1 MKTIYITEA
10 QKKNLTDLLLENE
23 GTNMKRARKYLESK
37 GYSPE
42 QRQQILDSIR
52 TDIPNSRLQQCKFL
66 LGVTRLYMEG
76 QLNNAQNIAAINKT
90 LKYIA
95 SDAHVNEYD
104 FNLNGEN
111 LDTLV
116 QRFDGVAKDD
126 LQASMNASN
135 ARRLTVNNNYTIV
148 PIDSPEEASKYGK
161 YTSWCVTHD
170 KNMYDSYTNNGSGR
184 FYFCLH
190 KGFENEPMVEG
201 DGCPLDNY
209 GLSMIAVSVTME
221 GEVNTITCRW
231 NHDNGGNDSI
241 MTIEQLEDT
250 LGRNFYQ
257 TFKPYTREELHAKG
271 FILFDEV
278 QELLD
283 DGKKPEE
290 IFKYIDAFCEGFALV
305 ELNDK
310 INFINTNSQ
319 LISNTWFDYG
329 GYFRDGFARVQ
340 LNDKCNFINT
350 NGQIISKTWFDY
362 GGYFRD
368 GFACV
373 KLNNQW
379 NFINTNGQIIS
390 KTWFGDCYAFYNGFA
405 VVRLNGKWNFINT
418 DGQIISNTWF
428 DGCGIFK
435 NGFARVELN
444 GKTNYINTNGQIISK
459 TWFDHCGNFNYNGV
473 ARVKLNGQEHYINT
487 NGQIVES
494 KGKKTIYI
502 TEAQKKKIKKAIA
515 AQDQV
520 GGKVNAGVM
529 DAVAHGG
536 GMCES
541 IENGSLETWYRGYN
555 SKYGSNYTHLLWLTD
570 DIDYARVY
578 GNRIE
583 EITLDMSKISPISL
597 YELDDFCDDYYNG
610 PDEEGSENL
619 MSEGYNCYF
628 FYANNDGSYCMCLWD
643 NTPIISRRELSK
655 EEYEKIEGYPGYDMK
670 NYDDIYE
677 GAENDKYEL
686 GSENGDISP
695 YYHVN
700 ESLDELDLY
709 HGTNADFDKFD
720 EKFYLTGIG
729 EMAYGWGVYLSNS
742 INTAKEYG
750 PGGQIM
756 TVEVPDGK
764 YLDSRRI
771 SKSEACKIARAFYK
785 FFLSSEHGQV
795 YKGSEKEFW
804 DYECSCLE
812 NVPDGSYLYG
822 TISTFLGSDKEA
834 SEWLHSIGY
843 VGLRFPGHNSNTGEK
858 FMNYVIF
865 DANDVKIIKKEQ
877 TKLHENNETKEIIT
891 LYHGVNRKGLEFN
904 LEKGGFVPRVCSE
917 GGPKAVWLSEKQ
929 YDYEFTFAFDFPKS
943 LVEQLSNVDYIFT
956 SKIGF
961 NDFNCRLVK
970 TSISSFLG
978 NTVVETNILD
988 DRISKLQ
995 FRYFPDLGITLW
1007 KEFKQY
1013 PNILETYINPFI
1025 EKYQTLSESKKKVVK
1040 NDKGEVVPDACDKC
1054 GGEVVVQIH
1063 GEPVYICK
1071 DCGKYFGTVPFT
1083 LKENIE
1089 SEIVNPEDVDLSSF
1103 NIKKNLNPKF
1113 WKNGVLDS
1121 RIRMK
1126 LLDIADDFIE
1136 FLGVDWAKPEDI
1148 TMTGS
1153 LANFNWDENYSD
1165 IDLHIIMD
1173 YSDVD
1178 ERTDF
1183 VSNYFYSQKKLW
1195 NEEHSDITI
1204 MGFPVEVFVQDVN
1217 ERHDSSG
1224 VYSLEKNKW
1233 LIEPEREKLASSK
1246 VNKAFI
1252 KDKVSEYMNKIDK
1265 LEYLLNKSKDDEY
1278 RLRRVMEKSD
1288 NLFDKIKGERKIGF
1302 ERSGGKEIN
1311 NYNIVFKALRRNG
1324 YIEKLVNIKS
1334 IAYDKLNSLR

>member
-1 MKTIYITEA
+1 M
-10 QKKNLTDLLLENE
+10 
-23 GTNMKRARKYLESK
+23 
-37 GYSPE
+37 
-42 QRQQILDSIR
+42 
-52 TDIPNSRLQQCKFL
+52 
-66 LGVTRLYMEG
+66 
-76 QLNNAQNIAAINKT
+76 
-90 LKYIA
+90 
-95 SDAHVNEYD
+95 
-104 FNLNGEN
+104 
-111 LDTLV
+111 
-116 QRFDGVAKDD
+116 
-126 LQASMNASN
+126 
-135 ARRLTVNNNYTIV
+135 
-148 PIDSPEEASKYGK
+148 
-161 YTSWCVTHD
+161 
-170 KNMYDSYTNNGSGR
+170 
-184 FYFCLH
+184 
-190 KGFENEPMVEG
+190 
-201 DGCPLDNY
+201 
-209 GLSMIAVSVTME
+209 
-221 GEVNTITCRW
+221 
-231 NHDNGGNDSI
+231 
-241 MTIEQLEDT
+241 
-250 LGRNFYQ
+250 
-257 TFKPYTREELHAKG
+257 
-271 FILFDEV
+271 
-278 QELLD
+278 
-283 DGKKPEE
+283 
-290 IFKYIDAFCEGFALV
+290 
-305 ELNDK
+305 
-310 INFINTNSQ
+310 
-319 LISNTWFDYG
+319 
-329 GYFRDGFARVQ
+329 
-340 LNDKCNFINT
+340 
-350 NGQIISKTWFDY
+350 
-362 GGYFRD
+362 
-368 GFACV
+368 
-373 KLNNQW
+373 
-379 NFINTNGQIIS
+379 
-390 KTWFGDCYAFYNGFA
+390 
-405 VVRLNGKWNFINT
+405 
-418 DGQIISNTWF
+418 
-428 DGCGIFK
+428 
-435 NGFARVELN
+435 
-444 GKTNYINTNGQIISK
+444 
-459 TWFDHCGNFNYNGV
+459 
-473 ARVKLNGQEHYINT
+473 
-487 NGQIVES
+487 
-494 KGKKTIYI
+494 KTIYI

-555 SKYGSNYTHLLWLTD
+555 SNYGSNYTHLLWLTD

-610 PDEEGSENL
+610 PDKEGSENL

-677 GAENDKYEL
+677 GVEDDKYEL

-720 EKFYLTGIG
+720 ENFYLTGIG

-771 SKSEACKIARAFYK
+771 SKSEASKIARAFYK

-891 LYHGVNRKGLEFN
+891 LYHGVNREGLEFN

-970 TSISSFLG
+970 TSISSFLD

-995 FRYFPDLGITLW
+995 FRYFPDLAITLW

-1103 NIKKNLNPKF
+1103 SIKKNLNPKF

-1136 FLGVDWAKPEDI
+1136 FLGVDGAKPEDI

-1311 NYNIVFKALRRNG
+1311 NYNIVFKALKRNG

>member
-1 MKTIYITEA
+1 M
-10 QKKNLTDLLLENE
+10 
-23 GTNMKRARKYLESK
+23 
-37 GYSPE
+37 
-42 QRQQILDSIR
+42 
-52 TDIPNSRLQQCKFL
+52 
-66 LGVTRLYMEG
+66 
-76 QLNNAQNIAAINKT
+76 
-90 LKYIA
+90 
-95 SDAHVNEYD
+95 
-104 FNLNGEN
+104 
-111 LDTLV
+111 
-116 QRFDGVAKDD
+116 
-126 LQASMNASN
+126 
-135 ARRLTVNNNYTIV
+135 
-148 PIDSPEEASKYGK
+148 
-161 YTSWCVTHD
+161 
-170 KNMYDSYTNNGSGR
+170 
-184 FYFCLH
+184 
-190 KGFENEPMVEG
+190 
-201 DGCPLDNY
+201 
-209 GLSMIAVSVTME
+209 
-221 GEVNTITCRW
+221 
-231 NHDNGGNDSI
+231 
-241 MTIEQLEDT
+241 
-250 LGRNFYQ
+250 
-257 TFKPYTREELHAKG
+257 
-271 FILFDEV
+271 
-278 QELLD
+278 
-283 DGKKPEE
+283 
-290 IFKYIDAFCEGFALV
+290 
-305 ELNDK
+305 
-310 INFINTNSQ
+310 
-319 LISNTWFDYG
+319 
-329 GYFRDGFARVQ
+329 
-340 LNDKCNFINT
+340 
-350 NGQIISKTWFDY
+350 
-362 GGYFRD
+362 
-368 GFACV
+368 
-373 KLNNQW
+373 
-379 NFINTNGQIIS
+379 
-390 KTWFGDCYAFYNGFA
+390 
-405 VVRLNGKWNFINT
+405 
-418 DGQIISNTWF
+418 
-428 DGCGIFK
+428 
-435 NGFARVELN
+435 
-444 GKTNYINTNGQIISK
+444 
-459 TWFDHCGNFNYNGV
+459 
-473 ARVKLNGQEHYINT
+473 
-487 NGQIVES
+487 
-494 KGKKTIYI
+494 KTIYI

-541 IENGSLETWYRGYN
+541 IENGSLETWYRGYD
-555 SKYGSNYTHLLWLTD
+555 SKYPNLGVPKNHGMWMTD
-570 DIDYARVY
+570 NIEYAKTYAEEFGKYGKIAKITIDW
-578 GNRIE
+578 
-583 EITLDMSKISPISL
+583 SKISWATEGEIYDL
-597 YELDDFCDDYYNG
+597 ELDVYDSDEDTCRIVKQNGYNAWICDYYSDG
-610 PDEEGSENL
+610 ARGLCLIDSSPIVSIEDVDESEYSN
-619 MSEGYNCYF
+619 YV
-628 FYANNDGSYCMCLWD
+628 
-643 NTPIISRRELSK
+643 
-655 EEYEKIEGYPGYDMK
+655 EENVEKDT
-670 NYDDIYE
+670 
-677 GAENDKYEL
+677 YEL
-686 GSENGDISP
+686 GPEKGMSP

-771 SKSEACKIARAFYK
+771 SKSEASKIARAFYK

-877 TKLHENNETKEIIT
+877 AKLHENNETKEIIT
-891 LYHGVNRKGLEFN
+891 LYHGVNREGLEFN

-929 YDYEFTFAFDFPKS
+929 YNYEFTFAFDFPKS

-956 SKIGF
+956 GKIGF

-1013 PNILETYINPFI
+1013 PNILEAYINPFI

-1040 NDKGEVVPDACDKC
+1040 NDKGEVVPDTCNKC
-1054 GGEVVVQIH
+1054 GGKVVVQIH
-1063 GEPVYICK
+1063 GEPVYVCK

-1089 SEIVNPEDVDLSSF
+1089 SEVVNPEDVDLSSF

-1178 ERTDF
+1178 ERKEF

-1246 VNKAFI
+1246 VNKTFI

-1324 YIEKLVNIKS
+1324 YIEKLVNVKS
-1334 IAYDKLNSLR
+1334 MAYDKLNSLQ

>member
-1 MKTIYITEA
+1 M
-10 QKKNLTDLLLENE
+10 
-23 GTNMKRARKYLESK
+23 
-37 GYSPE
+37 
-42 QRQQILDSIR
+42 
-52 TDIPNSRLQQCKFL
+52 
-66 LGVTRLYMEG
+66 
-76 QLNNAQNIAAINKT
+76 
-90 LKYIA
+90 
-95 SDAHVNEYD
+95 
-104 FNLNGEN
+104 
-111 LDTLV
+111 
-116 QRFDGVAKDD
+116 
-126 LQASMNASN
+126 
-135 ARRLTVNNNYTIV
+135 
-148 PIDSPEEASKYGK
+148 
-161 YTSWCVTHD
+161 
-170 KNMYDSYTNNGSGR
+170 
-184 FYFCLH
+184 
-190 KGFENEPMVEG
+190 
-201 DGCPLDNY
+201 
-209 GLSMIAVSVTME
+209 
-221 GEVNTITCRW
+221 
-231 NHDNGGNDSI
+231 
-241 MTIEQLEDT
+241 
-250 LGRNFYQ
+250 
-257 TFKPYTREELHAKG
+257 
-271 FILFDEV
+271 
-278 QELLD
+278 
-283 DGKKPEE
+283 
-290 IFKYIDAFCEGFALV
+290 
-305 ELNDK
+305 
-310 INFINTNSQ
+310 
-319 LISNTWFDYG
+319 
-329 GYFRDGFARVQ
+329 
-340 LNDKCNFINT
+340 
-350 NGQIISKTWFDY
+350 
-362 GGYFRD
+362 
-368 GFACV
+368 
-373 KLNNQW
+373 
-379 NFINTNGQIIS
+379 
-390 KTWFGDCYAFYNGFA
+390 
-405 VVRLNGKWNFINT
+405 
-418 DGQIISNTWF
+418 
-428 DGCGIFK
+428 
-435 NGFARVELN
+435 
-444 GKTNYINTNGQIISK
+444 
-459 TWFDHCGNFNYNGV
+459 
-473 ARVKLNGQEHYINT
+473 
-487 NGQIVES
+487 
-494 KGKKTIYI
+494 KTIYI

-541 IENGSLETWYRGYN
+541 SENGSLDIWYRGYD
-555 SKYGSNYTHLLWLTD
+555 SKYPNLGVPKNHGMWMTD
-570 DIDYARVY
+570 NIEYAKTYAEEFGKYGKIAKITIDW
-578 GNRIE
+578 
-583 EITLDMSKISPISL
+583 SKISWATEGEIYDL
-597 YELDDFCDDYYNG
+597 ELDVYDSDEDTCRIVKQNGYNAWICDYYSDG
-610 PDEEGSENL
+610 ARGLCLIDSSPIVSIEDVDESEYSN
-619 MSEGYNCYF
+619 YV
-628 FYANNDGSYCMCLWD
+628 
-643 NTPIISRRELSK
+643 
-655 EEYEKIEGYPGYDMK
+655 EENVEKDT
-670 NYDDIYE
+670 
-677 GAENDKYEL
+677 YEL
-686 GSENGDISP
+686 GAEKGMSP

-771 SKSEACKIARAFYK
+771 SKSEASKIARAFYK
-785 FFLSSEHGQV
+785 FFLSSEHGQA

-891 LYHGVNRKGLEFN
+891 LYHGVNREGLEFN

-929 YDYEFTFAFDFPKS
+929 YNYEFTFAFDFPKS
-943 LVEQLSNVDYIFT
+943 LVEQLSNADYIFT

-970 TSISSFLG
+970 TSISSFLD

-1040 NDKGEVVPDACDKC
+1040 NDKGKVVPDTCDKC

-1178 ERTDF
+1178 ERKEF

-1302 ERSGGKEIN
+1302 KRSGGKEIN
-1311 NYNIVFKALRRNG
+1311 NYNIVFKALKRNG
-1324 YIEKLVNIKS
+1324 YLEKLYNLKCASYNKYKS
-1334 IAYDKLNSLR
+1334 TT

>member
-1 MKTIYITEA
+1 M
-10 QKKNLTDLLLENE
+10 
-23 GTNMKRARKYLESK
+23 
-37 GYSPE
+37 
-42 QRQQILDSIR
+42 
-52 TDIPNSRLQQCKFL
+52 
-66 LGVTRLYMEG
+66 
-76 QLNNAQNIAAINKT
+76 
-90 LKYIA
+90 
-95 SDAHVNEYD
+95 
-104 FNLNGEN
+104 
-111 LDTLV
+111 
-116 QRFDGVAKDD
+116 
-126 LQASMNASN
+126 
-135 ARRLTVNNNYTIV
+135 
-148 PIDSPEEASKYGK
+148 
-161 YTSWCVTHD
+161 
-170 KNMYDSYTNNGSGR
+170 
-184 FYFCLH
+184 
-190 KGFENEPMVEG
+190 
-201 DGCPLDNY
+201 
-209 GLSMIAVSVTME
+209 
-221 GEVNTITCRW
+221 
-231 NHDNGGNDSI
+231 
-241 MTIEQLEDT
+241 
-250 LGRNFYQ
+250 
-257 TFKPYTREELHAKG
+257 
-271 FILFDEV
+271 
-278 QELLD
+278 
-283 DGKKPEE
+283 
-290 IFKYIDAFCEGFALV
+290 
-305 ELNDK
+305 
-310 INFINTNSQ
+310 
-319 LISNTWFDYG
+319 
-329 GYFRDGFARVQ
+329 
-340 LNDKCNFINT
+340 
-350 NGQIISKTWFDY
+350 
-362 GGYFRD
+362 
-368 GFACV
+368 
-373 KLNNQW
+373 
-379 NFINTNGQIIS
+379 
-390 KTWFGDCYAFYNGFA
+390 
-405 VVRLNGKWNFINT
+405 
-418 DGQIISNTWF
+418 
-428 DGCGIFK
+428 
-435 NGFARVELN
+435 
-444 GKTNYINTNGQIISK
+444 
-459 TWFDHCGNFNYNGV
+459 
-473 ARVKLNGQEHYINT
+473 
-487 NGQIVES
+487 
-494 KGKKTIYI
+494 KTIYI

-541 IENGSLETWYRGYN
+541 IENGSLETWYRGYD
-555 SKYGSNYTHLLWLTD
+555 SKYPNLGVPKNHGMWMTD
-570 DIDYARVY
+570 NIEYAKTYAEEFGKYGKIAKITIDW
-578 GNRIE
+578 
-583 EITLDMSKISPISL
+583 SKISWATEGEIYDL
-597 YELDDFCDDYYNG
+597 ELDVYDSDEDTCRIVKQNGYNAWICDYYSDG
-610 PDEEGSENL
+610 ARGLCLIDSSPIVSIEDVDESEYSN
-619 MSEGYNCYF
+619 YV
-628 FYANNDGSYCMCLWD
+628 
-643 NTPIISRRELSK
+643 
-655 EEYEKIEGYPGYDMK
+655 EENVEKDT
-670 NYDDIYE
+670 
-677 GAENDKYEL
+677 YEL
-686 GSENGDISP
+686 GPEKGMSP

-771 SKSEACKIARAFYK
+771 SKSEASKIARAFYK

-877 TKLHENNETKEIIT
+877 AKLHENNETKEIIT
-891 LYHGVNRKGLEFN
+891 LYHGVNREGLEFN

-929 YDYEFTFAFDFPKS
+929 YNYEFTFAFDFPKS

-956 SKIGF
+956 GKIGF

-970 TSISSFLG
+970 TSISSFLD
-978 NTVVETNILD
+978 NTVVETDILD
-988 DRISKLQ
+988 NKLSKLQ

-1040 NDKGEVVPDACDKC
+1040 NDKGEVVPDTCNKC
-1054 GGEVVVQIH
+1054 GGKVVVQIH
-1063 GEPVYICK
+1063 GEPVYVCK

-1178 ERTDF
+1178 ERTEF

-1311 NYNIVFKALRRNG
+1311 NYNIVFKALKRNG
-1324 YIEKLVNIKS
+1324 YLEKLVNVKS
-1334 IAYDKLNSLR
+1334 MAYDKLNSLH

>member
-1 MKTIYITEA
+1 MKTIYITE
-10 QKKNLTDLLLENE
+10 T
-23 GTNMKRARKYLESK
+23 
-37 GYSPE
+37 
-42 QRQQILDSIR
+42 
-52 TDIPNSRLQQCKFL
+52 
-66 LGVTRLYMEG
+66 
-76 QLNNAQNIAAINKT
+76 
-90 LKYIA
+90 
-95 SDAHVNEYD
+95 
-104 FNLNGEN
+104 
-111 LDTLV
+111 
-116 QRFDGVAKDD
+116 
-126 LQASMNASN
+126 
-135 ARRLTVNNNYTIV
+135 
-148 PIDSPEEASKYGK
+148 
-161 YTSWCVTHD
+161 
-170 KNMYDSYTNNGSGR
+170 
-184 FYFCLH
+184 
-190 KGFENEPMVEG
+190 
-201 DGCPLDNY
+201 
-209 GLSMIAVSVTME
+209 
-221 GEVNTITCRW
+221 
-231 NHDNGGNDSI
+231 
-241 MTIEQLEDT
+241 
-250 LGRNFYQ
+250 
-257 TFKPYTREELHAKG
+257 
-271 FILFDEV
+271 
-278 QELLD
+278 QE
-283 DGKKPEE
+283 
-290 IFKYIDAFCEGFALV
+290 
-305 ELNDK
+305 
-310 INFINTNSQ
+310 
-319 LISNTWFDYG
+319 
-329 GYFRDGFARVQ
+329 
-340 LNDKCNFINT
+340 
-350 NGQIISKTWFDY
+350 
-362 GGYFRD
+362 
-368 GFACV
+368 
-373 KLNNQW
+373 
-379 NFINTNGQIIS
+379 
-390 KTWFGDCYAFYNGFA
+390 
-405 VVRLNGKWNFINT
+405 
-418 DGQIISNTWF
+418 
-428 DGCGIFK
+428 
-435 NGFARVELN
+435 
-444 GKTNYINTNGQIISK
+444 
-459 TWFDHCGNFNYNGV
+459 
-473 ARVKLNGQEHYINT
+473 
-487 NGQIVES
+487 
-494 KGKKTIYI
+494 
-502 TEAQKKKIKKAIA
+502 KKIKKAIA

-529 DAVAHGG
+529 DAVTHGG

-541 IENGSLETWYRGYN
+541 IENSSLGTWYRGYN

-610 PDEEGSENL
+610 PDEEGSEIL

-677 GAENDKYEL
+677 GVEDDKYEL

-700 ESLDELDLY
+700 ES
-709 HGTNADFDKFD
+709 
-720 EKFYLTGIG
+720 
-729 EMAYGWGVYLSNS
+729 
-742 INTAKEYG
+742 
-750 PGGQIM
+750 
-756 TVEVPDGK
+756 
-764 YLDSRRI
+764 
-771 SKSEACKIARAFYK
+771 
-785 FFLSSEHGQV
+785 
-795 YKGSEKEFW
+795 
-804 DYECSCLE
+804 
-812 NVPDGSYLYG
+812 
-822 TISTFLGSDKEA
+822 
-834 SEWLHSIGY
+834 
-843 VGLRFPGHNSNTGEK
+843 
-858 FMNYVIF
+858 
-865 DANDVKIIKKEQ
+865 
-877 TKLHENNETKEIIT
+877 NEEIIT
-891 LYHGVNRKGLEFN
+891 LYHGVNREGLEFN

-929 YDYEFTFAFDFPKS
+929 YNYEFTFAFDFPKS

-970 TSISSFLG
+970 TSISSFLD
-978 NTVVETNILD
+978 NTVVETDILD
-988 DRISKLQ
+988 NKLSKLQ

-1040 NDKGEVVPDACDKC
+1040 NDKGEVVPDTCNKC
-1054 GGEVVVQIH
+1054 GGKVVVQIH
-1063 GEPVYICK
+1063 GEPVYVCK

-1103 NIKKNLNPKF
+1103 SIKKNLNPKF

-1178 ERTDF
+1178 ERTEF

-1311 NYNIVFKALRRNG
+1311 NYNIVFKALKRNG
-1324 YIEKLVNIKS
+1324 YLEKLYNLKCASYNKYKS
-1334 IAYDKLNSLR
+1334 TT

>member
-1 MKTIYITEA
+1 MKSRHNVCFFLFNLTIYYYIEFVMKTIYITE
-10 QKKNLTDLLLENE
+10 T
-23 GTNMKRARKYLESK
+23 
-37 GYSPE
+37 
-42 QRQQILDSIR
+42 
-52 TDIPNSRLQQCKFL
+52 
-66 LGVTRLYMEG
+66 
-76 QLNNAQNIAAINKT
+76 
-90 LKYIA
+90 
-95 SDAHVNEYD
+95 
-104 FNLNGEN
+104 
-111 LDTLV
+111 
-116 QRFDGVAKDD
+116 
-126 LQASMNASN
+126 
-135 ARRLTVNNNYTIV
+135 
-148 PIDSPEEASKYGK
+148 
-161 YTSWCVTHD
+161 
-170 KNMYDSYTNNGSGR
+170 
-184 FYFCLH
+184 
-190 KGFENEPMVEG
+190 
-201 DGCPLDNY
+201 
-209 GLSMIAVSVTME
+209 
-221 GEVNTITCRW
+221 
-231 NHDNGGNDSI
+231 
-241 MTIEQLEDT
+241 
-250 LGRNFYQ
+250 
-257 TFKPYTREELHAKG
+257 
-271 FILFDEV
+271 
-278 QELLD
+278 QE
-283 DGKKPEE
+283 
-290 IFKYIDAFCEGFALV
+290 
-305 ELNDK
+305 
-310 INFINTNSQ
+310 
-319 LISNTWFDYG
+319 
-329 GYFRDGFARVQ
+329 
-340 LNDKCNFINT
+340 
-350 NGQIISKTWFDY
+350 
-362 GGYFRD
+362 
-368 GFACV
+368 
-373 KLNNQW
+373 
-379 NFINTNGQIIS
+379 
-390 KTWFGDCYAFYNGFA
+390 
-405 VVRLNGKWNFINT
+405 
-418 DGQIISNTWF
+418 
-428 DGCGIFK
+428 
-435 NGFARVELN
+435 
-444 GKTNYINTNGQIISK
+444 
-459 TWFDHCGNFNYNGV
+459 
-473 ARVKLNGQEHYINT
+473 
-487 NGQIVES
+487 
-494 KGKKTIYI
+494 
-502 TEAQKKKIKKAIA
+502 KKIKKAIA

-529 DAVAHGG
+529 DAVTHGG

-541 IENGSLETWYRGYN
+541 IENNSLETWYRGYN

-610 PDEEGSENL
+610 PDEEGSEIL

-655 EEYEKIEGYPGYDMK
+655 EEYEKIEGYPGYDIK

-677 GAENDKYEL
+677 GVEDDKYEL

-700 ESLDELDLY
+700 ES
-709 HGTNADFDKFD
+709 
-720 EKFYLTGIG
+720 
-729 EMAYGWGVYLSNS
+729 
-742 INTAKEYG
+742 
-750 PGGQIM
+750 
-756 TVEVPDGK
+756 
-764 YLDSRRI
+764 
-771 SKSEACKIARAFYK
+771 
-785 FFLSSEHGQV
+785 
-795 YKGSEKEFW
+795 
-804 DYECSCLE
+804 
-812 NVPDGSYLYG
+812 
-822 TISTFLGSDKEA
+822 
-834 SEWLHSIGY
+834 
-843 VGLRFPGHNSNTGEK
+843 
-858 FMNYVIF
+858 
-865 DANDVKIIKKEQ
+865 
-877 TKLHENNETKEIIT
+877 NEEIIT
-891 LYHGVNRKGLEFN
+891 LYHGVNREGLEFN

-929 YDYEFTFAFDFPKS
+929 YNYEFTFAFDFPKS

-970 TSISSFLG
+970 TSISSFLD
-978 NTVVETNILD
+978 NTVVETDILD
-988 DRISKLQ
+988 NKLSKLQ

-1040 NDKGEVVPDACDKC
+1040 NDKGEVVPDTCNKC
-1054 GGEVVVQIH
+1054 GGKVVVQIH
-1063 GEPVYICK
+1063 GEPVYVCK

-1083 LKENIE
+1083 LDESKLKEVPEKCELDESALNIEYHYTTIGNLQKMLSSEEFKLRDSQNDSFDGRKKTFFMSLTRVRSCKEGFGLYMNRTQRPLVRIELNGSALNNIRGVNIKSFDYFYHNNKVPARKYGDQRAEAEDSLTTDYEIIPNIFDLINRIDILFGPFYNYQQYKDTYQFLKWITHDNSSYMWLSKIHCYVNENSFNNKKEDEYNIKDLLRDGFFDYVIKKIGFSGMIWRLDDYYSTDNLLIFEEQNLDDVGDCGFDENLFKINLSKLNIKEKTINFSNEKRLISYLSRNGYDGYIDNRYDGYAGLTLIKNEDYFKNGIIQKFNLSNSLYENVE

-1103 NIKKNLNPKF
+1103 SIKKNLNPKF

-1178 ERTDF
+1178 ERTEF

-1278 RLRRVMEKSD
+1278 RLRRVMEKS
-1288 NLFDKIKGERKIGF
+1288 NKLFDKIKGERKIGF

-1311 NYNIVFKALRRNG
+1311 NYNIVFKALKRNG
-1324 YIEKLVNIKS
+1324 YIEKLVNVKS

>member
-1 MKTIYITEA
+1 MKIIYITE
-10 QKKNLTDLLLENE
+10 E
-23 GTNMKRARKYLESK
+23 
-37 GYSPE
+37 
-42 QRQQILDSIR
+42 
-52 TDIPNSRLQQCKFL
+52 
-66 LGVTRLYMEG
+66 
-76 QLNNAQNIAAINKT
+76 
-90 LKYIA
+90 
-95 SDAHVNEYD
+95 
-104 FNLNGEN
+104 
-111 LDTLV
+111 
-116 QRFDGVAKDD
+116 
-126 LQASMNASN
+126 
-135 ARRLTVNNNYTIV
+135 
-148 PIDSPEEASKYGK
+148 
-161 YTSWCVTHD
+161 
-170 KNMYDSYTNNGSGR
+170 
-184 FYFCLH
+184 
-190 KGFENEPMVEG
+190 
-201 DGCPLDNY
+201 
-209 GLSMIAVSVTME
+209 
-221 GEVNTITCRW
+221 
-231 NHDNGGNDSI
+231 
-241 MTIEQLEDT
+241 
-250 LGRNFYQ
+250 
-257 TFKPYTREELHAKG
+257 
-271 FILFDEV
+271 
-278 QELLD
+278 
-283 DGKKPEE
+283 
-290 IFKYIDAFCEGFALV
+290 
-305 ELNDK
+305 
-310 INFINTNSQ
+310 
-319 LISNTWFDYG
+319 
-329 GYFRDGFARVQ
+329 
-340 LNDKCNFINT
+340 
-350 NGQIISKTWFDY
+350 
-362 GGYFRD
+362 
-368 GFACV
+368 
-373 KLNNQW
+373 
-379 NFINTNGQIIS
+379 
-390 KTWFGDCYAFYNGFA
+390 
-405 VVRLNGKWNFINT
+405 
-418 DGQIISNTWF
+418 
-428 DGCGIFK
+428 
-435 NGFARVELN
+435 
-444 GKTNYINTNGQIISK
+444 
-459 TWFDHCGNFNYNGV
+459 
-473 ARVKLNGQEHYINT
+473 
-487 NGQIVES
+487 
-494 KGKKTIYI
+494 
-502 TEAQKKKIKKAIA
+502 QKKKLKKAIA

-529 DAVAHGG
+529 DAVAYGE

-541 IENGSLETWYRGYN
+541 SENGSLSTWYRGYD
-555 SKYGSNYTHLLWLTD
+555 SKYPNLAVPKNHGMWMADNIEYAKTYAEKFGKYGKIAKIT
-570 DIDYARVY
+570 IDW
-578 GNRIE
+578 
-583 EITLDMSKISPISL
+583 SKISWVTEGEIYDL
-597 YELDDFCDDYYNG
+597 ELDAYYSDENTCRIVKQNGYNAWICDYYDDDARG
-610 PDEEGSENL
+610 LCLIDSSPIVSIEDVDESEYSN
-619 MSEGYNCYF
+619 YV
-628 FYANNDGSYCMCLWD
+628 
-643 NTPIISRRELSK
+643 
-655 EEYEKIEGYPGYDMK
+655 EENVESDTYKL
-670 NYDDIYE
+670 
-677 GAENDKYEL
+677 GAEK
-686 GSENGDISP
+686 GMSP

-771 SKSEACKIARAFYK
+771 SKSEASKIAHAFYK

-843 VGLRFPGHNSNTGEK
+843 VGLKFPGHNSNTGEK

-929 YDYEFTFAFDFPKS
+929 YNYEFTFAFDFPKS
-943 LVEQLSNVDYIFT
+943 LVEQLSNADYIFT

-1040 NDKGEVVPDACDKC
+1040 NDKGKVVPDTCDKC

-1063 GEPVYICK
+1063 GEPVYVCK

-1178 ERTDF
+1178 ERKEF

-1302 ERSGGKEIN
+1302 EQSGGKEIN
-1311 NYNIVFKALRRNG
+1311 NYNIVFKALKRNG
-1324 YIEKLVNIKS
+1324 YIEKLVNVKS
-1334 IAYDKLNSLR
+1334 MAYDKLNSL

>member
-1 MKTIYITEA
+1 M
-10 QKKNLTDLLLENE
+10 
-23 GTNMKRARKYLESK
+23 
-37 GYSPE
+37 
-42 QRQQILDSIR
+42 
-52 TDIPNSRLQQCKFL
+52 
-66 LGVTRLYMEG
+66 
-76 QLNNAQNIAAINKT
+76 
-90 LKYIA
+90 
-95 SDAHVNEYD
+95 
-104 FNLNGEN
+104 
-111 LDTLV
+111 
-116 QRFDGVAKDD
+116 
-126 LQASMNASN
+126 
-135 ARRLTVNNNYTIV
+135 
-148 PIDSPEEASKYGK
+148 
-161 YTSWCVTHD
+161 
-170 KNMYDSYTNNGSGR
+170 
-184 FYFCLH
+184 
-190 KGFENEPMVEG
+190 
-201 DGCPLDNY
+201 
-209 GLSMIAVSVTME
+209 
-221 GEVNTITCRW
+221 
-231 NHDNGGNDSI
+231 
-241 MTIEQLEDT
+241 
-250 LGRNFYQ
+250 
-257 TFKPYTREELHAKG
+257 
-271 FILFDEV
+271 
-278 QELLD
+278 
-283 DGKKPEE
+283 
-290 IFKYIDAFCEGFALV
+290 
-305 ELNDK
+305 
-310 INFINTNSQ
+310 
-319 LISNTWFDYG
+319 
-329 GYFRDGFARVQ
+329 
-340 LNDKCNFINT
+340 
-350 NGQIISKTWFDY
+350 
-362 GGYFRD
+362 
-368 GFACV
+368 
-373 KLNNQW
+373 
-379 NFINTNGQIIS
+379 
-390 KTWFGDCYAFYNGFA
+390 
-405 VVRLNGKWNFINT
+405 
-418 DGQIISNTWF
+418 
-428 DGCGIFK
+428 
-435 NGFARVELN
+435 
-444 GKTNYINTNGQIISK
+444 
-459 TWFDHCGNFNYNGV
+459 
-473 ARVKLNGQEHYINT
+473 
-487 NGQIVES
+487 
-494 KGKKTIYI
+494 KTIYI

-541 IENGSLETWYRGYN
+541 IENGSLETWYRGYD
-555 SKYGSNYTHLLWLTD
+555 SKYPNLGVPKNHGMWMTD
-570 DIDYARVY
+570 NIEYAKTYAEEFGKYGKIAKITIDW
-578 GNRIE
+578 
-583 EITLDMSKISPISL
+583 SKISWATEGEIYDL
-597 YELDDFCDDYYNG
+597 ELDVYDSDEDTCRIVKQNGYNAWICDYYSDG
-610 PDEEGSENL
+610 ARGLCLIDSSPIVSIEDVDESEYSN
-619 MSEGYNCYF
+619 YV
-628 FYANNDGSYCMCLWD
+628 
-643 NTPIISRRELSK
+643 
-655 EEYEKIEGYPGYDMK
+655 EENVEKDT
-670 NYDDIYE
+670 
-677 GAENDKYEL
+677 YEL
-686 GSENGDISP
+686 GPEKGMSP

-771 SKSEACKIARAFYK
+771 SKSEASKIARAFYK

-865 DANDVKIIKKEQ
+865 DTNDVKIIKKEQ
-877 TKLHENNETKEIIT
+877 TKLHENNETEEIIT
-891 LYHGVNRKGLEFN
+891 LYHGVNREGLEFN

-929 YDYEFTFAFDFPKS
+929 YNYEFTFAFDFPKS

-970 TSISSFLG
+970 TSISSFLD
-978 NTVVETNILD
+978 NTVVETDILD
-988 DRISKLQ
+988 NKLSKLQ

-1040 NDKGEVVPDACDKC
+1040 NDKGEVVPDTCNKC
-1054 GGEVVVQIH
+1054 GGKVVVQIH
-1063 GEPVYICK
+1063 GEPVYVCK

-1089 SEIVNPEDVDLSSF
+1089 SEVVNPEDVDLSSF

-1204 MGFPVEVFVQDVN
+1204 MGYPVEVFVQDVN

-1324 YIEKLVNIKS
+1324 YIEKLVNVKS
-1334 IAYDKLNSLR
+1334 IAYDKLNSLQ

>member
-1 MKTIYITEA
+1 M
-10 QKKNLTDLLLENE
+10 
-23 GTNMKRARKYLESK
+23 
-37 GYSPE
+37 
-42 QRQQILDSIR
+42 
-52 TDIPNSRLQQCKFL
+52 
-66 LGVTRLYMEG
+66 
-76 QLNNAQNIAAINKT
+76 
-90 LKYIA
+90 
-95 SDAHVNEYD
+95 
-104 FNLNGEN
+104 
-111 LDTLV
+111 
-116 QRFDGVAKDD
+116 
-126 LQASMNASN
+126 
-135 ARRLTVNNNYTIV
+135 
-148 PIDSPEEASKYGK
+148 
-161 YTSWCVTHD
+161 
-170 KNMYDSYTNNGSGR
+170 
-184 FYFCLH
+184 
-190 KGFENEPMVEG
+190 
-201 DGCPLDNY
+201 
-209 GLSMIAVSVTME
+209 
-221 GEVNTITCRW
+221 
-231 NHDNGGNDSI
+231 
-241 MTIEQLEDT
+241 
-250 LGRNFYQ
+250 
-257 TFKPYTREELHAKG
+257 
-271 FILFDEV
+271 
-278 QELLD
+278 
-283 DGKKPEE
+283 
-290 IFKYIDAFCEGFALV
+290 
-305 ELNDK
+305 
-310 INFINTNSQ
+310 
-319 LISNTWFDYG
+319 
-329 GYFRDGFARVQ
+329 
-340 LNDKCNFINT
+340 
-350 NGQIISKTWFDY
+350 
-362 GGYFRD
+362 
-368 GFACV
+368 
-373 KLNNQW
+373 
-379 NFINTNGQIIS
+379 
-390 KTWFGDCYAFYNGFA
+390 
-405 VVRLNGKWNFINT
+405 
-418 DGQIISNTWF
+418 
-428 DGCGIFK
+428 
-435 NGFARVELN
+435 
-444 GKTNYINTNGQIISK
+444 
-459 TWFDHCGNFNYNGV
+459 
-473 ARVKLNGQEHYINT
+473 
-487 NGQIVES
+487 
-494 KGKKTIYI
+494 KTIYI

-541 IENGSLETWYRGYN
+541 SENGSLDIWYRGYD
-555 SKYGSNYTHLLWLTD
+555 SKYPNLGVPKNHGMWMTD
-570 DIDYARVY
+570 NIEYAKTYAEEFGKYGKIAKITIDW
-578 GNRIE
+578 
-583 EITLDMSKISPISL
+583 SKISWATEGEIYDL
-597 YELDDFCDDYYNG
+597 ELDVYDSDEDTCRIVKQNGYNAWICDYYSDG
-610 PDEEGSENL
+610 ARGLCLIDSSPIVSIEDVDESEYSN
-619 MSEGYNCYF
+619 YV
-628 FYANNDGSYCMCLWD
+628 
-643 NTPIISRRELSK
+643 
-655 EEYEKIEGYPGYDMK
+655 EENVEKDT
-670 NYDDIYE
+670 
-677 GAENDKYEL
+677 YEL
-686 GSENGDISP
+686 GPEKGMSP

-720 EKFYLTGIG
+720 ENFYLTGIG

-771 SKSEACKIARAFYK
+771 SKSEASKIAHAFYK

-843 VGLRFPGHNSNTGEK
+843 VGLKFPGHNSNTGEK

-891 LYHGVNRKGLEFN
+891 LYHGVNREGLEFN

-1040 NDKGEVVPDACDKC
+1040 NDKGEVVPDTCDKC

-1204 MGFPVEVFVQDVN
+1204 MGYPVEVFVQDVN

-1311 NYNIVFKALRRNG
+1311 NYNIVFKALKRNG
-1324 YIEKLVNIKS
+1324 YLEKLVNIKS

>member
-1 MKTIYITEA
+1 M
-10 QKKNLTDLLLENE
+10 
-23 GTNMKRARKYLESK
+23 
-37 GYSPE
+37 
-42 QRQQILDSIR
+42 
-52 TDIPNSRLQQCKFL
+52 
-66 LGVTRLYMEG
+66 
-76 QLNNAQNIAAINKT
+76 
-90 LKYIA
+90 
-95 SDAHVNEYD
+95 
-104 FNLNGEN
+104 
-111 LDTLV
+111 
-116 QRFDGVAKDD
+116 
-126 LQASMNASN
+126 
-135 ARRLTVNNNYTIV
+135 
-148 PIDSPEEASKYGK
+148 
-161 YTSWCVTHD
+161 
-170 KNMYDSYTNNGSGR
+170 
-184 FYFCLH
+184 
-190 KGFENEPMVEG
+190 
-201 DGCPLDNY
+201 
-209 GLSMIAVSVTME
+209 
-221 GEVNTITCRW
+221 
-231 NHDNGGNDSI
+231 
-241 MTIEQLEDT
+241 
-250 LGRNFYQ
+250 
-257 TFKPYTREELHAKG
+257 
-271 FILFDEV
+271 
-278 QELLD
+278 
-283 DGKKPEE
+283 
-290 IFKYIDAFCEGFALV
+290 
-305 ELNDK
+305 
-310 INFINTNSQ
+310 
-319 LISNTWFDYG
+319 
-329 GYFRDGFARVQ
+329 
-340 LNDKCNFINT
+340 
-350 NGQIISKTWFDY
+350 
-362 GGYFRD
+362 
-368 GFACV
+368 
-373 KLNNQW
+373 
-379 NFINTNGQIIS
+379 
-390 KTWFGDCYAFYNGFA
+390 
-405 VVRLNGKWNFINT
+405 
-418 DGQIISNTWF
+418 
-428 DGCGIFK
+428 
-435 NGFARVELN
+435 
-444 GKTNYINTNGQIISK
+444 
-459 TWFDHCGNFNYNGV
+459 
-473 ARVKLNGQEHYINT
+473 
-487 NGQIVES
+487 
-494 KGKKTIYI
+494 KTIYI

-541 IENGSLETWYRGYN
+541 IENGSLETWYRGYD
-555 SKYGSNYTHLLWLTD
+555 SKYPNLGVPKNHGMWMTD
-570 DIDYARVY
+570 NIEYAKTYAEEFGKYGKIAKITIDW
-578 GNRIE
+578 
-583 EITLDMSKISPISL
+583 SKISWATEGEIYDL
-597 YELDDFCDDYYNG
+597 ELDVYDSDEDTCRIVKQNGYNAWICDYYSDG
-610 PDEEGSENL
+610 ARGLCLIDSSPIVSIEDVDESEYSN
-619 MSEGYNCYF
+619 YV
-628 FYANNDGSYCMCLWD
+628 
-643 NTPIISRRELSK
+643 
-655 EEYEKIEGYPGYDMK
+655 EENVEKDT
-670 NYDDIYE
+670 
-677 GAENDKYEL
+677 YEL
-686 GSENGDISP
+686 GAEKGMSP

-771 SKSEACKIARAFYK
+771 SKSEASKIAHAFYK

-877 TKLHENNETKEIIT
+877 AKLHENNETKEIIT

-917 GGPKAVWLSEKQ
+917 GGPRAVWLSEKQ

-1040 NDKGEVVPDACDKC
+1040 NDKGEVVPDTCDKC

-1103 NIKKNLNPKF
+1103 SIKKNLNPKF

-1204 MGFPVEVFVQDVN
+1204 MGYPVEVFVQDVN

-1324 YIEKLVNIKS
+1324 YIEKLVNVKS

>member
-1 MKTIYITEA
+1 M
-10 QKKNLTDLLLENE
+10 
-23 GTNMKRARKYLESK
+23 
-37 GYSPE
+37 
-42 QRQQILDSIR
+42 
-52 TDIPNSRLQQCKFL
+52 
-66 LGVTRLYMEG
+66 
-76 QLNNAQNIAAINKT
+76 
-90 LKYIA
+90 
-95 SDAHVNEYD
+95 
-104 FNLNGEN
+104 
-111 LDTLV
+111 
-116 QRFDGVAKDD
+116 
-126 LQASMNASN
+126 
-135 ARRLTVNNNYTIV
+135 
-148 PIDSPEEASKYGK
+148 
-161 YTSWCVTHD
+161 
-170 KNMYDSYTNNGSGR
+170 
-184 FYFCLH
+184 
-190 KGFENEPMVEG
+190 
-201 DGCPLDNY
+201 
-209 GLSMIAVSVTME
+209 
-221 GEVNTITCRW
+221 
-231 NHDNGGNDSI
+231 
-241 MTIEQLEDT
+241 
-250 LGRNFYQ
+250 
-257 TFKPYTREELHAKG
+257 
-271 FILFDEV
+271 
-278 QELLD
+278 
-283 DGKKPEE
+283 
-290 IFKYIDAFCEGFALV
+290 
-305 ELNDK
+305 
-310 INFINTNSQ
+310 
-319 LISNTWFDYG
+319 
-329 GYFRDGFARVQ
+329 
-340 LNDKCNFINT
+340 
-350 NGQIISKTWFDY
+350 
-362 GGYFRD
+362 
-368 GFACV
+368 
-373 KLNNQW
+373 
-379 NFINTNGQIIS
+379 
-390 KTWFGDCYAFYNGFA
+390 
-405 VVRLNGKWNFINT
+405 
-418 DGQIISNTWF
+418 
-428 DGCGIFK
+428 
-435 NGFARVELN
+435 
-444 GKTNYINTNGQIISK
+444 
-459 TWFDHCGNFNYNGV
+459 
-473 ARVKLNGQEHYINT
+473 
-487 NGQIVES
+487 
-494 KGKKTIYI
+494 KTIYI

-541 IENGSLETWYRGYN
+541 IENGSLETWYRGYD
-555 SKYGSNYTHLLWLTD
+555 SKYPNLGVPKNHGMWMTD
-570 DIDYARVY
+570 NIEYAKTYAEEFGKYGKIAKITIDW
-578 GNRIE
+578 
-583 EITLDMSKISPISL
+583 SKISWATEGEIYDL
-597 YELDDFCDDYYNG
+597 ELDVYDSDEDTCRIVKQNGYNAWICDYYSDG
-610 PDEEGSENL
+610 ARGLCLIDSSPIVSIEDVDESEYSN
-619 MSEGYNCYF
+619 YV
-628 FYANNDGSYCMCLWD
+628 
-643 NTPIISRRELSK
+643 
-655 EEYEKIEGYPGYDMK
+655 EENVEKDT
-670 NYDDIYE
+670 
-677 GAENDKYEL
+677 YEL
-686 GSENGDISP
+686 GPEKGMSP

-771 SKSEACKIARAFYK
+771 SKSEASKIARAFYK

-877 TKLHENNETKEIIT
+877 AKLHENNETKEIIT
-891 LYHGVNRKGLEFN
+891 LYHGVNREGLEFN

-929 YDYEFTFAFDFPKS
+929 YNYEFTFAFDFPKS

-956 SKIGF
+956 GKIGF

-1040 NDKGEVVPDACDKC
+1040 NDKGEVVPDTCDKC

-1178 ERTDF
+1178 ERKEF

-1246 VNKAFI
+1246 VNKTFI

-1324 YIEKLVNIKS
+1324 YIEKLVNVKS
-1334 IAYDKLNSLR
+1334 MAYDKLNSLQ

>member
-1 MKTIYITEA
+1 MSAFFLFNLTIYYYIDFMKTIYITEA
-10 QKKNLTDLLLENE
+10 QRKKINGLLLENE

-37 GYSPE
+37 GYNPE
-42 QRQQILDSIR
+42 KRQQILDSIR

-76 QLNNAQNIAAINKT
+76 QLSNGNAIANLNKT

-116 QRFDGVAKDD
+116 QRFAGVAKDD

-135 ARRLTVNNNYTIV
+135 ARQLTVNNNYMIV
-148 PIDSPEEASKYGK
+148 PIDSPEEASKYGE

-170 KNMYDSYTNNGSGR
+170 ENMYNSYTHNGSGR

-190 KGFENEPMVEG
+190 KGFENEPKVKGE
-201 DGCPLDNY
+201 GCPLDNY

-231 NHDNGGNDSI
+231 NHNNGGNDSI
-241 MTIEQLEDT
+241 MTIEQLEDII
-250 LGRNFYQ
+250 GRNFYQ

-271 FILFDEV
+271 VVLFDEV

-283 DGKKPEE
+283 NGKKPEE
-290 IFKYIDAFCEGFALV
+290 IFDSV
-305 ELNDK
+305 V
-310 INFINTNSQ
+310 NF
-319 LISNTWFDYG
+319 SN
-329 GYFRDGFARVQ
+329 GFARVF
-340 LNDKCNFINT
+340 LNDKYNYIND
-350 NGQIISKTWFDY
+350 NRQLISKTWFDY
-362 GGYFRD
+362 
-368 GFACV
+368 
-373 KLNNQW
+373 
-379 NFINTNGQIIS
+379 
-390 KTWFGDCYAFYNGFA
+390 CYIFSNGF
-405 VVRLNGKWNFINT
+405 
-418 DGQIISNTWF
+418 S
-428 DGCGIFK
+428 
-435 NGFARVELN
+435 RVELN
-444 GKTNYINTNGQIISK
+444 KKYNYINTNGQIISN
-459 TWFDHCGNFNYNGV
+459 TWFDRCFDFIDGFARVELNDKYNYINTNEKIISNIWFDSCTEFYDGFARVELNDKWNFINTNGQLFSDTWFDYCYNFSEGFAIV
-473 ARVKLNGQEHYINT
+473 KLSNKYNFINTNGEIISNTWFNECYDFDNGFAIVGLNDKWNFINTNGQLISDTWFDECYNFINGEAWVKLNGKKHYINT

-502 TEAQKKKIKKAIA
+502 TETQEKKIKKAIA

-529 DAVAHGG
+529 DAVVGIG
-536 GMCES
+536 ENVES
-541 IENGSLETWYRGYN
+541 DTYKL
-555 SKYGSNYTHLLWLTD
+555 
-570 DIDYARVY
+570 
-578 GNRIE
+578 
-583 EITLDMSKISPISL
+583 
-597 YELDDFCDDYYNG
+597 
-610 PDEEGSENL
+610 
-619 MSEGYNCYF
+619 
-628 FYANNDGSYCMCLWD
+628 
-643 NTPIISRRELSK
+643 
-655 EEYEKIEGYPGYDMK
+655 
-670 NYDDIYE
+670 
-677 GAENDKYEL
+677 GAEK
-686 GSENGDISP
+686 GMSP

-720 EKFYLTGIG
+720 ENFYFTGIG

-750 PGGQIM
+750 TGGQIM

-771 SKSEACKIARAFYK
+771 SKSEASKIARAFYK

-843 VGLRFPGHNSNTGEK
+843 VGLRFPGHNSNTDEK

-877 TKLHENNETKEIIT
+877 AKLHENNETKEIIT

-929 YDYEFTFAFDFPKS
+929 YNYEFTFAFDFPKS

-956 SKIGF
+956 GKIGF

-970 TSISSFLG
+970 TSINSFLDDI
-978 NTVVETNILD
+978 VVETNILND
-988 DRISKLQ
+988 KLSKLH

-1007 KEFKQY
+1007 KEFERY

-1040 NDKGEVVPDACDKC
+1040 NDKGEVVPDTCDKC

-1063 GEPVYICK
+1063 GEPVYVCK
-1071 DCGKYFGTVPFT
+1071 DCGKYFGTMPFT

-1148 TMTGS
+1148 TITGS

-1178 ERTDF
+1178 ERTEF

-1204 MGFPVEVFVQDVN
+1204 MGYPVEVFVQDVN

-1224 VYSLEKNKW
+1224 IYSLEKNKW
-1233 LIEPEREKLASSK
+1233 LIEPEREKLVSSK
-1246 VNKAFI
+1246 VNKTFI

-1288 NLFDKIKGERKIGF
+1288 KLFDKIKVERKLGF

-1311 NYNIVFKALRRNG
+1311 NYNIVFKALKRNG
-1324 YIEKLVNIKS
+1324 YLEKLYNLKCASYNKYKS
-1334 IAYDKLNSLR
+1334 TT

>member
-1 MKTIYITEA
+1 MKIIYITE
-10 QKKNLTDLLLENE
+10 E
-23 GTNMKRARKYLESK
+23 
-37 GYSPE
+37 
-42 QRQQILDSIR
+42 
-52 TDIPNSRLQQCKFL
+52 
-66 LGVTRLYMEG
+66 
-76 QLNNAQNIAAINKT
+76 
-90 LKYIA
+90 
-95 SDAHVNEYD
+95 
-104 FNLNGEN
+104 
-111 LDTLV
+111 
-116 QRFDGVAKDD
+116 
-126 LQASMNASN
+126 
-135 ARRLTVNNNYTIV
+135 
-148 PIDSPEEASKYGK
+148 
-161 YTSWCVTHD
+161 
-170 KNMYDSYTNNGSGR
+170 
-184 FYFCLH
+184 
-190 KGFENEPMVEG
+190 
-201 DGCPLDNY
+201 
-209 GLSMIAVSVTME
+209 
-221 GEVNTITCRW
+221 
-231 NHDNGGNDSI
+231 
-241 MTIEQLEDT
+241 
-250 LGRNFYQ
+250 
-257 TFKPYTREELHAKG
+257 
-271 FILFDEV
+271 
-278 QELLD
+278 
-283 DGKKPEE
+283 
-290 IFKYIDAFCEGFALV
+290 
-305 ELNDK
+305 
-310 INFINTNSQ
+310 
-319 LISNTWFDYG
+319 
-329 GYFRDGFARVQ
+329 
-340 LNDKCNFINT
+340 
-350 NGQIISKTWFDY
+350 
-362 GGYFRD
+362 
-368 GFACV
+368 
-373 KLNNQW
+373 
-379 NFINTNGQIIS
+379 
-390 KTWFGDCYAFYNGFA
+390 
-405 VVRLNGKWNFINT
+405 
-418 DGQIISNTWF
+418 
-428 DGCGIFK
+428 
-435 NGFARVELN
+435 
-444 GKTNYINTNGQIISK
+444 
-459 TWFDHCGNFNYNGV
+459 
-473 ARVKLNGQEHYINT
+473 
-487 NGQIVES
+487 
-494 KGKKTIYI
+494 
-502 TEAQKKKIKKAIA
+502 QKKKLKKAIA

-529 DAVAHGG
+529 DAVAYGE

-541 IENGSLETWYRGYN
+541 SENGSLSTWYRGYD
-555 SKYGSNYTHLLWLTD
+555 SKYPNLAVPKNHGMWMTD
-570 DIDYARVY
+570 NIEYAKTYAEKFGKYGKIAKITIDW
-578 GNRIE
+578 
-583 EITLDMSKISPISL
+583 SKISWATEGEIYDL
-597 YELDDFCDDYYNG
+597 ELDAYYSDEDTCRIVKQNGYNAWICDYYSDG
-610 PDEEGSENL
+610 ARGLCLIDSSPIVSIEDVDESEYSN
-619 MSEGYNCYF
+619 YV
-628 FYANNDGSYCMCLWD
+628 
-643 NTPIISRRELSK
+643 
-655 EEYEKIEGYPGYDMK
+655 EENVESDTYKL
-670 NYDDIYE
+670 
-677 GAENDKYEL
+677 GAEK
-686 GSENGDISP
+686 GMSP

-891 LYHGVNRKGLEFN
+891 LYHGVNREGLEFN

-929 YDYEFTFAFDFPKS
+929 YNYEFTFAFDFPKS
-943 LVEQLSNVDYIFT
+943 LVEQLSNADYIFT

-1040 NDKGEVVPDACDKC
+1040 NDKGKVVPDTCDKC

-1063 GEPVYICK
+1063 GEPVYVCK

-1178 ERTDF
+1178 ERKEF

-1302 ERSGGKEIN
+1302 EQSGGKEIN
-1311 NYNIVFKALRRNG
+1311 NYNIVFKALKRNG
-1324 YIEKLVNIKS
+1324 YIEKLVNVKS
-1334 IAYDKLNSLR
+1334 MVYDKLNSLQ

>member
-1 MKTIYITEA
+1 M
-10 QKKNLTDLLLENE
+10 
-23 GTNMKRARKYLESK
+23 
-37 GYSPE
+37 
-42 QRQQILDSIR
+42 
-52 TDIPNSRLQQCKFL
+52 
-66 LGVTRLYMEG
+66 
-76 QLNNAQNIAAINKT
+76 
-90 LKYIA
+90 
-95 SDAHVNEYD
+95 
-104 FNLNGEN
+104 
-111 LDTLV
+111 
-116 QRFDGVAKDD
+116 
-126 LQASMNASN
+126 
-135 ARRLTVNNNYTIV
+135 
-148 PIDSPEEASKYGK
+148 
-161 YTSWCVTHD
+161 
-170 KNMYDSYTNNGSGR
+170 
-184 FYFCLH
+184 
-190 KGFENEPMVEG
+190 
-201 DGCPLDNY
+201 
-209 GLSMIAVSVTME
+209 
-221 GEVNTITCRW
+221 
-231 NHDNGGNDSI
+231 
-241 MTIEQLEDT
+241 
-250 LGRNFYQ
+250 
-257 TFKPYTREELHAKG
+257 
-271 FILFDEV
+271 
-278 QELLD
+278 
-283 DGKKPEE
+283 
-290 IFKYIDAFCEGFALV
+290 
-305 ELNDK
+305 
-310 INFINTNSQ
+310 
-319 LISNTWFDYG
+319 
-329 GYFRDGFARVQ
+329 
-340 LNDKCNFINT
+340 
-350 NGQIISKTWFDY
+350 
-362 GGYFRD
+362 
-368 GFACV
+368 
-373 KLNNQW
+373 
-379 NFINTNGQIIS
+379 
-390 KTWFGDCYAFYNGFA
+390 
-405 VVRLNGKWNFINT
+405 
-418 DGQIISNTWF
+418 
-428 DGCGIFK
+428 
-435 NGFARVELN
+435 
-444 GKTNYINTNGQIISK
+444 
-459 TWFDHCGNFNYNGV
+459 
-473 ARVKLNGQEHYINT
+473 
-487 NGQIVES
+487 
-494 KGKKTIYI
+494 KTIYI

-643 NTPIISRRELSK
+643 NTPIVSRRELSK

-677 GAENDKYEL
+677 GVEDDKYEL
-686 GSENGDISP
+686 GAEKGMSPYYHVTEGIEPNRMVDVQQLIRSNKFKAWFGDWENDPQNASKVVNKNGIPLIVHHGSPKFIGDKFDKGRTGRSLNYGEHGIFCTTQDISWAKRFSYP
-695 YYHVN
+695 ITQGHFLGTVKPDYSMPGDVLSGFVNLRNPLNFFHLTDADWKNIFDIIKNGYMRKFATEDKIKELKMMNDEYKNHQGLKHFISSYNKEENFGKVLRKYGYDGYIALMDNKEDAIEYCFTEPNQFKSIYSLSFDALKDSIYEGKKKAVKNDEGKAVPEKCDKCGGDVVLQIHGEPIYVCKVCGKYFGTMPFNLNENIENNSYYHVN

-720 EKFYLTGIG
+720 ENFYLTGIG
-729 EMAYGWGVYLSNS
+729 EMTYGWGVYLSNS

-750 PGGQIM
+750 HGGQIM

-771 SKSEACKIARAFYK
+771 SKSEASKIARAFYK

-891 LYHGVNRKGLEFN
+891 LYHGVNREGLEFN

-1040 NDKGEVVPDACDKC
+1040 NDKGEVVPDTCDKC
-1054 GGEVVVQIH
+1054 GGEVVMQIH

-1204 MGFPVEVFVQDVN
+1204 MGYPVEVFVQDVN

-1233 LIEPEREKLASSK
+1233 LIEPEREKLVSSK

-1288 NLFDKIKGERKIGF
+1288 NLFNKIKGERKIGF

-1324 YIEKLVNIKS
+1324 YIEKLVNVKS
-1334 IAYDKLNSLR
+1334 IAYDKLNSLQ

>member
-1 MKTIYITEA
+1 M
-10 QKKNLTDLLLENE
+10 
-23 GTNMKRARKYLESK
+23 
-37 GYSPE
+37 
-42 QRQQILDSIR
+42 
-52 TDIPNSRLQQCKFL
+52 
-66 LGVTRLYMEG
+66 
-76 QLNNAQNIAAINKT
+76 
-90 LKYIA
+90 
-95 SDAHVNEYD
+95 
-104 FNLNGEN
+104 
-111 LDTLV
+111 
-116 QRFDGVAKDD
+116 
-126 LQASMNASN
+126 
-135 ARRLTVNNNYTIV
+135 
-148 PIDSPEEASKYGK
+148 
-161 YTSWCVTHD
+161 
-170 KNMYDSYTNNGSGR
+170 
-184 FYFCLH
+184 
-190 KGFENEPMVEG
+190 
-201 DGCPLDNY
+201 
-209 GLSMIAVSVTME
+209 
-221 GEVNTITCRW
+221 
-231 NHDNGGNDSI
+231 
-241 MTIEQLEDT
+241 
-250 LGRNFYQ
+250 
-257 TFKPYTREELHAKG
+257 
-271 FILFDEV
+271 
-278 QELLD
+278 
-283 DGKKPEE
+283 
-290 IFKYIDAFCEGFALV
+290 
-305 ELNDK
+305 
-310 INFINTNSQ
+310 
-319 LISNTWFDYG
+319 
-329 GYFRDGFARVQ
+329 
-340 LNDKCNFINT
+340 
-350 NGQIISKTWFDY
+350 
-362 GGYFRD
+362 
-368 GFACV
+368 
-373 KLNNQW
+373 
-379 NFINTNGQIIS
+379 
-390 KTWFGDCYAFYNGFA
+390 
-405 VVRLNGKWNFINT
+405 
-418 DGQIISNTWF
+418 
-428 DGCGIFK
+428 
-435 NGFARVELN
+435 
-444 GKTNYINTNGQIISK
+444 
-459 TWFDHCGNFNYNGV
+459 
-473 ARVKLNGQEHYINT
+473 
-487 NGQIVES
+487 
-494 KGKKTIYI
+494 KTIYI

-541 IENGSLETWYRGYN
+541 IENGSLETWYRGYD
-555 SKYGSNYTHLLWLTD
+555 SKYPNLGVPKNHGMWMTD
-570 DIDYARVY
+570 NIEYAKTYAEEFGKYGKIAKITIDW
-578 GNRIE
+578 
-583 EITLDMSKISPISL
+583 SKISWATEGEIYDL
-597 YELDDFCDDYYNG
+597 ELDVYDSDEDTCRIVKQNGYNAWICDYYSDG
-610 PDEEGSENL
+610 ARGLCLIDSSPIVSIEDVDESEYSN
-619 MSEGYNCYF
+619 YV
-628 FYANNDGSYCMCLWD
+628 
-643 NTPIISRRELSK
+643 
-655 EEYEKIEGYPGYDMK
+655 EENVEKDT
-670 NYDDIYE
+670 
-677 GAENDKYEL
+677 YEL
-686 GSENGDISP
+686 GPEKGMSP

-771 SKSEACKIARAFYK
+771 SKSEASKIARAFYK

-877 TKLHENNETKEIIT
+877 AKLHENNETKEIIT

-929 YDYEFTFAFDFPKS
+929 YNYEFTFAFDFPKS

-956 SKIGF
+956 GKIGF

-970 TSISSFLG
+970 TSISSFLD

-1013 PNILETYINPFI
+1013 PNILEAYINPFI

-1040 NDKGEVVPDACDKC
+1040 NDKGEVVPDTCDKC

-1063 GEPVYICK
+1063 GEPVYVCK

-1178 ERTDF
+1178 ERKEF

-1246 VNKAFI
+1246 VNKTFI

-1324 YIEKLVNIKS
+1324 YIEKLVNVKS
-1334 IAYDKLNSLR
+1334 MAYDKLNSLQ

>member
-1 MKTIYITEA
+1 MEFPCRDFMKTIYITE
-10 QKKNLTDLLLENE
+10 
-23 GTNMKRARKYLESK
+23 
-37 GYSPE
+37 P
-42 QRQQILDSIR
+42 
-52 TDIPNSRLQQCKFL
+52 
-66 LGVTRLYMEG
+66 
-76 QLNNAQNIAAINKT
+76 
-90 LKYIA
+90 
-95 SDAHVNEYD
+95 
-104 FNLNGEN
+104 
-111 LDTLV
+111 
-116 QRFDGVAKDD
+116 
-126 LQASMNASN
+126 
-135 ARRLTVNNNYTIV
+135 
-148 PIDSPEEASKYGK
+148 
-161 YTSWCVTHD
+161 
-170 KNMYDSYTNNGSGR
+170 
-184 FYFCLH
+184 
-190 KGFENEPMVEG
+190 
-201 DGCPLDNY
+201 
-209 GLSMIAVSVTME
+209 
-221 GEVNTITCRW
+221 
-231 NHDNGGNDSI
+231 
-241 MTIEQLEDT
+241 
-250 LGRNFYQ
+250 
-257 TFKPYTREELHAKG
+257 
-271 FILFDEV
+271 
-278 QELLD
+278 QE
-283 DGKKPEE
+283 
-290 IFKYIDAFCEGFALV
+290 
-305 ELNDK
+305 
-310 INFINTNSQ
+310 
-319 LISNTWFDYG
+319 
-329 GYFRDGFARVQ
+329 
-340 LNDKCNFINT
+340 
-350 NGQIISKTWFDY
+350 
-362 GGYFRD
+362 
-368 GFACV
+368 
-373 KLNNQW
+373 
-379 NFINTNGQIIS
+379 
-390 KTWFGDCYAFYNGFA
+390 
-405 VVRLNGKWNFINT
+405 
-418 DGQIISNTWF
+418 
-428 DGCGIFK
+428 
-435 NGFARVELN
+435 
-444 GKTNYINTNGQIISK
+444 
-459 TWFDHCGNFNYNGV
+459 
-473 ARVKLNGQEHYINT
+473 
-487 NGQIVES
+487 
-494 KGKKTIYI
+494 
-502 TEAQKKKIKKAIA
+502 KKIKKAIA

-529 DAVAHGG
+529 NAVAYGG

-541 IENGSLETWYRGYN
+541 SENGSLDIWYRGYD
-555 SKYGSNYTHLLWLTD
+555 SKYPNLGVPKNHGMWMTD
-570 DIDYARVY
+570 NIEYAKTYAEEFGKYGKIAKITIDW
-578 GNRIE
+578 
-583 EITLDMSKISPISL
+583 SKISWATEGEIYDL
-597 YELDDFCDDYYNG
+597 ELDVYDSDEDTCRIVKQNGYNAWICDYYSDG
-610 PDEEGSENL
+610 ARGLCLIDSSPIVSIEDVDESEYSN
-619 MSEGYNCYF
+619 YV
-628 FYANNDGSYCMCLWD
+628 
-643 NTPIISRRELSK
+643 
-655 EEYEKIEGYPGYDMK
+655 EENVEKDT
-670 NYDDIYE
+670 
-677 GAENDKYEL
+677 YEL
-686 GSENGDISP
+686 GPEKGMSP

-822 TISTFLGSDKEA
+822 TISTFLGSDKET

-891 LYHGVNRKGLEFN
+891 LYHGVNREGLEFN

-956 SKIGF
+956 NKIGF

-1324 YIEKLVNIKS
+1324 YIEKLVDVKS
-1334 IAYDKLNSLR
+1334 IAYDKLNSLH

>member
-1 MKTIYITEA
+1 M
-10 QKKNLTDLLLENE
+10 
-23 GTNMKRARKYLESK
+23 
-37 GYSPE
+37 
-42 QRQQILDSIR
+42 
-52 TDIPNSRLQQCKFL
+52 
-66 LGVTRLYMEG
+66 
-76 QLNNAQNIAAINKT
+76 
-90 LKYIA
+90 
-95 SDAHVNEYD
+95 
-104 FNLNGEN
+104 
-111 LDTLV
+111 
-116 QRFDGVAKDD
+116 
-126 LQASMNASN
+126 
-135 ARRLTVNNNYTIV
+135 
-148 PIDSPEEASKYGK
+148 
-161 YTSWCVTHD
+161 
-170 KNMYDSYTNNGSGR
+170 
-184 FYFCLH
+184 
-190 KGFENEPMVEG
+190 
-201 DGCPLDNY
+201 
-209 GLSMIAVSVTME
+209 
-221 GEVNTITCRW
+221 
-231 NHDNGGNDSI
+231 
-241 MTIEQLEDT
+241 
-250 LGRNFYQ
+250 
-257 TFKPYTREELHAKG
+257 
-271 FILFDEV
+271 
-278 QELLD
+278 
-283 DGKKPEE
+283 
-290 IFKYIDAFCEGFALV
+290 
-305 ELNDK
+305 
-310 INFINTNSQ
+310 
-319 LISNTWFDYG
+319 
-329 GYFRDGFARVQ
+329 
-340 LNDKCNFINT
+340 
-350 NGQIISKTWFDY
+350 
-362 GGYFRD
+362 
-368 GFACV
+368 
-373 KLNNQW
+373 
-379 NFINTNGQIIS
+379 
-390 KTWFGDCYAFYNGFA
+390 
-405 VVRLNGKWNFINT
+405 
-418 DGQIISNTWF
+418 
-428 DGCGIFK
+428 
-435 NGFARVELN
+435 
-444 GKTNYINTNGQIISK
+444 
-459 TWFDHCGNFNYNGV
+459 
-473 ARVKLNGQEHYINT
+473 
-487 NGQIVES
+487 
-494 KGKKTIYI
+494 KTIYI

-541 IENGSLETWYRGYN
+541 IENGSLETWYRGYD
-555 SKYGSNYTHLLWLTD
+555 SKYPNLGVPKNHGMWMTD
-570 DIDYARVY
+570 NIEYAKTYAEEFGKYGKIAKITIDW
-578 GNRIE
+578 
-583 EITLDMSKISPISL
+583 SKISWATEGEIYDL
-597 YELDDFCDDYYNG
+597 ELDVYDSDEDTCRIVKQNGYNAWICDYYSDG
-610 PDEEGSENL
+610 ARGLCLIDSSPIVSIEDVDESEYSN
-619 MSEGYNCYF
+619 YV
-628 FYANNDGSYCMCLWD
+628 
-643 NTPIISRRELSK
+643 
-655 EEYEKIEGYPGYDMK
+655 EENVEKDT
-670 NYDDIYE
+670 
-677 GAENDKYEL
+677 YEL
-686 GSENGDISP
+686 GPEKGMSP

-771 SKSEACKIARAFYK
+771 SKSEASKIARAFYK

-891 LYHGVNRKGLEFN
+891 LYHGVNREGLEFN

-956 SKIGF
+956 NKIGF

-1178 ERTDF
+1178 ERKEF

-1204 MGFPVEVFVQDVN
+1204 MGYPVEVFVQDVN

-1278 RLRRVMEKSD
+1278 RLRRVMEKS
-1288 NLFDKIKGERKIGF
+1288 NKLFDKIKGERKIGF

-1311 NYNIVFKALRRNG
+1311 NYNIVFKALKRNG
-1324 YIEKLVNIKS
+1324 YIEKLVNVKS
-1334 IAYDKLNSLR
+1334 IAYDKLNSLQ

>member
-1 MKTIYITEA
+1 M
-10 QKKNLTDLLLENE
+10 
-23 GTNMKRARKYLESK
+23 
-37 GYSPE
+37 
-42 QRQQILDSIR
+42 
-52 TDIPNSRLQQCKFL
+52 
-66 LGVTRLYMEG
+66 
-76 QLNNAQNIAAINKT
+76 
-90 LKYIA
+90 
-95 SDAHVNEYD
+95 
-104 FNLNGEN
+104 
-111 LDTLV
+111 
-116 QRFDGVAKDD
+116 
-126 LQASMNASN
+126 
-135 ARRLTVNNNYTIV
+135 
-148 PIDSPEEASKYGK
+148 
-161 YTSWCVTHD
+161 
-170 KNMYDSYTNNGSGR
+170 
-184 FYFCLH
+184 
-190 KGFENEPMVEG
+190 
-201 DGCPLDNY
+201 
-209 GLSMIAVSVTME
+209 
-221 GEVNTITCRW
+221 
-231 NHDNGGNDSI
+231 
-241 MTIEQLEDT
+241 
-250 LGRNFYQ
+250 
-257 TFKPYTREELHAKG
+257 
-271 FILFDEV
+271 
-278 QELLD
+278 
-283 DGKKPEE
+283 
-290 IFKYIDAFCEGFALV
+290 
-305 ELNDK
+305 
-310 INFINTNSQ
+310 
-319 LISNTWFDYG
+319 
-329 GYFRDGFARVQ
+329 
-340 LNDKCNFINT
+340 
-350 NGQIISKTWFDY
+350 
-362 GGYFRD
+362 
-368 GFACV
+368 
-373 KLNNQW
+373 
-379 NFINTNGQIIS
+379 
-390 KTWFGDCYAFYNGFA
+390 
-405 VVRLNGKWNFINT
+405 
-418 DGQIISNTWF
+418 
-428 DGCGIFK
+428 
-435 NGFARVELN
+435 
-444 GKTNYINTNGQIISK
+444 
-459 TWFDHCGNFNYNGV
+459 
-473 ARVKLNGQEHYINT
+473 
-487 NGQIVES
+487 
-494 KGKKTIYI
+494 KTIYI

-541 IENGSLETWYRGYN
+541 IENGSLETWYRGYD
-555 SKYGSNYTHLLWLTD
+555 SKYPNLGVPKNHGMWMTD
-570 DIDYARVY
+570 NIEYAKTYAEEFGKYGKIAKITIDW
-578 GNRIE
+578 
-583 EITLDMSKISPISL
+583 SKISWATEGEIYDL
-597 YELDDFCDDYYNG
+597 ELDVYDSDEDTCRIVKQNGYNAWICDYYSDG
-610 PDEEGSENL
+610 ARGLCLIDSSPIVSIEDVDESEYSN
-619 MSEGYNCYF
+619 YV
-628 FYANNDGSYCMCLWD
+628 
-643 NTPIISRRELSK
+643 
-655 EEYEKIEGYPGYDMK
+655 EENVEKDT
-670 NYDDIYE
+670 
-677 GAENDKYEL
+677 YEL
-686 GSENGDISP
+686 GPEKGMSP

-771 SKSEACKIARAFYK
+771 SKSEASKIARAFYK

-877 TKLHENNETKEIIT
+877 AKLHENNEAKEIIT
-891 LYHGVNRKGLEFN
+891 LYHGVNREGLEFN

-929 YDYEFTFAFDFPKS
+929 YNYEFTFAFDFPKS

-956 SKIGF
+956 GKIGF

-1013 PNILETYINPFI
+1013 PNILEAYINPFI

-1040 NDKGEVVPDACDKC
+1040 NDKGEVVPDTCDKC

-1178 ERTDF
+1178 ERKEF

-1246 VNKAFI
+1246 VNKTFI

-1324 YIEKLVNIKS
+1324 YIEKLVNVKS
-1334 IAYDKLNSLR
+1334 MAYDKLNSLQ

>member
-1 MKTIYITEA
+1 M
-10 QKKNLTDLLLENE
+10 
-23 GTNMKRARKYLESK
+23 
-37 GYSPE
+37 
-42 QRQQILDSIR
+42 
-52 TDIPNSRLQQCKFL
+52 
-66 LGVTRLYMEG
+66 
-76 QLNNAQNIAAINKT
+76 
-90 LKYIA
+90 
-95 SDAHVNEYD
+95 
-104 FNLNGEN
+104 
-111 LDTLV
+111 
-116 QRFDGVAKDD
+116 
-126 LQASMNASN
+126 
-135 ARRLTVNNNYTIV
+135 
-148 PIDSPEEASKYGK
+148 
-161 YTSWCVTHD
+161 
-170 KNMYDSYTNNGSGR
+170 
-184 FYFCLH
+184 
-190 KGFENEPMVEG
+190 
-201 DGCPLDNY
+201 
-209 GLSMIAVSVTME
+209 
-221 GEVNTITCRW
+221 
-231 NHDNGGNDSI
+231 
-241 MTIEQLEDT
+241 
-250 LGRNFYQ
+250 
-257 TFKPYTREELHAKG
+257 
-271 FILFDEV
+271 
-278 QELLD
+278 
-283 DGKKPEE
+283 
-290 IFKYIDAFCEGFALV
+290 
-305 ELNDK
+305 
-310 INFINTNSQ
+310 
-319 LISNTWFDYG
+319 
-329 GYFRDGFARVQ
+329 
-340 LNDKCNFINT
+340 
-350 NGQIISKTWFDY
+350 
-362 GGYFRD
+362 
-368 GFACV
+368 
-373 KLNNQW
+373 
-379 NFINTNGQIIS
+379 
-390 KTWFGDCYAFYNGFA
+390 
-405 VVRLNGKWNFINT
+405 
-418 DGQIISNTWF
+418 
-428 DGCGIFK
+428 
-435 NGFARVELN
+435 
-444 GKTNYINTNGQIISK
+444 
-459 TWFDHCGNFNYNGV
+459 
-473 ARVKLNGQEHYINT
+473 
-487 NGQIVES
+487 
-494 KGKKTIYI
+494 KTIYI

-541 IENGSLETWYRGYN
+541 IENGSLETWYRGYD
-555 SKYGSNYTHLLWLTD
+555 SKYPNLGVPKNHGMWMTD
-570 DIDYARVY
+570 NIEYAKTYAEEFGKYGKIAKITIDW
-578 GNRIE
+578 
-583 EITLDMSKISPISL
+583 SKISWATEGEIYDL
-597 YELDDFCDDYYNG
+597 ELDVYDSDEDTCRIVKQNGYNAWICDYYSDG
-610 PDEEGSENL
+610 ARGLCLIDSSPIVSIEDVDESEYSN
-619 MSEGYNCYF
+619 YV
-628 FYANNDGSYCMCLWD
+628 
-643 NTPIISRRELSK
+643 
-655 EEYEKIEGYPGYDMK
+655 EENVEKDT
-670 NYDDIYE
+670 
-677 GAENDKYEL
+677 YEL
-686 GSENGDISP
+686 GAEKGMSP

-756 TVEVPDGK
+756 TVEVPHGK

-771 SKSEACKIARAFYK
+771 SKSEASKIARAFYK

-877 TKLHENNETKEIIT
+877 AKLHENNETKEIIT

-917 GGPKAVWLSEKQ
+917 GGPRAVWLSEKQ

-1040 NDKGEVVPDACDKC
+1040 NDKGEVVPDTCDKC
-1054 GGEVVVQIH
+1054 GGEVVAQIH
-1063 GEPVYICK
+1063 GEPVYVCK

-1204 MGFPVEVFVQDVN
+1204 MGYPVEVFVQDVN

-1334 IAYDKLNSLR
+1334 IAYDKLNSLQ

>member
-10 QKKNLTDLLLENE
+10 QE
-23 GTNMKRARKYLESK
+23 
-37 GYSPE
+37 
-42 QRQQILDSIR
+42 
-52 TDIPNSRLQQCKFL
+52 
-66 LGVTRLYMEG
+66 
-76 QLNNAQNIAAINKT
+76 
-90 LKYIA
+90 
-95 SDAHVNEYD
+95 
-104 FNLNGEN
+104 
-111 LDTLV
+111 
-116 QRFDGVAKDD
+116 
-126 LQASMNASN
+126 
-135 ARRLTVNNNYTIV
+135 
-148 PIDSPEEASKYGK
+148 
-161 YTSWCVTHD
+161 
-170 KNMYDSYTNNGSGR
+170 
-184 FYFCLH
+184 
-190 KGFENEPMVEG
+190 
-201 DGCPLDNY
+201 
-209 GLSMIAVSVTME
+209 
-221 GEVNTITCRW
+221 
-231 NHDNGGNDSI
+231 
-241 MTIEQLEDT
+241 
-250 LGRNFYQ
+250 
-257 TFKPYTREELHAKG
+257 
-271 FILFDEV
+271 
-278 QELLD
+278 
-283 DGKKPEE
+283 
-290 IFKYIDAFCEGFALV
+290 
-305 ELNDK
+305 
-310 INFINTNSQ
+310 
-319 LISNTWFDYG
+319 
-329 GYFRDGFARVQ
+329 
-340 LNDKCNFINT
+340 
-350 NGQIISKTWFDY
+350 
-362 GGYFRD
+362 
-368 GFACV
+368 
-373 KLNNQW
+373 
-379 NFINTNGQIIS
+379 
-390 KTWFGDCYAFYNGFA
+390 
-405 VVRLNGKWNFINT
+405 
-418 DGQIISNTWF
+418 
-428 DGCGIFK
+428 
-435 NGFARVELN
+435 
-444 GKTNYINTNGQIISK
+444 
-459 TWFDHCGNFNYNGV
+459 
-473 ARVKLNGQEHYINT
+473 
-487 NGQIVES
+487 
-494 KGKKTIYI
+494 
-502 TEAQKKKIKKAIA
+502 KKIKKAIA

-541 IENGSLETWYRGYN
+541 SENGSLDIWYRGYD
-555 SKYGSNYTHLLWLTD
+555 SKYPNLGVPKNHGMWMTD
-570 DIDYARVY
+570 NIEYAKTYAEEFGKYGKIAKITIDW
-578 GNRIE
+578 
-583 EITLDMSKISPISL
+583 SKISWATEGEIYDL
-597 YELDDFCDDYYNG
+597 ELDVYDSDEDTCRIVKQNGYNAWICDYYSDG
-610 PDEEGSENL
+610 ARGLCLIDSSPIVSIEDVDESEYSN
-619 MSEGYNCYF
+619 YV
-628 FYANNDGSYCMCLWD
+628 
-643 NTPIISRRELSK
+643 
-655 EEYEKIEGYPGYDMK
+655 EENVEKDT
-670 NYDDIYE
+670 
-677 GAENDKYEL
+677 YEL
-686 GSENGDISP
+686 GAEKGMSP

-771 SKSEACKIARAFYK
+771 SKSEASKIARAFYK
-785 FFLSSEHGQV
+785 FFLSSEHGQA

-877 TKLHENNETKEIIT
+877 TKLHENNETEEIIT
-891 LYHGVNRKGLEFN
+891 LYHGVNREGLEFN

-929 YDYEFTFAFDFPKS
+929 YNYEFTFAFDFPKS
-943 LVEQLSNVDYIFT
+943 LVEQLSNADYIFT

-970 TSISSFLG
+970 TSISSFLD

-1040 NDKGEVVPDACDKC
+1040 NDKGEVVPDTCDKC

-1071 DCGKYFGTVPFT
+1071 DCGKYFGTLPFT

-1153 LANFNWDENYSD
+1153 LANFNWDKNYSD

-1178 ERTDF
+1178 ERKEF

-1311 NYNIVFKALRRNG
+1311 NYNIVFKALKRNG
-1324 YIEKLVNIKS
+1324 YIEKLYNLKCASYNKYKS
-1334 IAYDKLNSLR
+1334 TT

>member
-1 MKTIYITEA
+1 M
-10 QKKNLTDLLLENE
+10 
-23 GTNMKRARKYLESK
+23 
-37 GYSPE
+37 
-42 QRQQILDSIR
+42 
-52 TDIPNSRLQQCKFL
+52 
-66 LGVTRLYMEG
+66 
-76 QLNNAQNIAAINKT
+76 
-90 LKYIA
+90 
-95 SDAHVNEYD
+95 
-104 FNLNGEN
+104 
-111 LDTLV
+111 
-116 QRFDGVAKDD
+116 
-126 LQASMNASN
+126 
-135 ARRLTVNNNYTIV
+135 
-148 PIDSPEEASKYGK
+148 
-161 YTSWCVTHD
+161 
-170 KNMYDSYTNNGSGR
+170 
-184 FYFCLH
+184 
-190 KGFENEPMVEG
+190 
-201 DGCPLDNY
+201 
-209 GLSMIAVSVTME
+209 
-221 GEVNTITCRW
+221 
-231 NHDNGGNDSI
+231 
-241 MTIEQLEDT
+241 
-250 LGRNFYQ
+250 
-257 TFKPYTREELHAKG
+257 
-271 FILFDEV
+271 
-278 QELLD
+278 
-283 DGKKPEE
+283 
-290 IFKYIDAFCEGFALV
+290 
-305 ELNDK
+305 
-310 INFINTNSQ
+310 
-319 LISNTWFDYG
+319 
-329 GYFRDGFARVQ
+329 
-340 LNDKCNFINT
+340 
-350 NGQIISKTWFDY
+350 
-362 GGYFRD
+362 
-368 GFACV
+368 
-373 KLNNQW
+373 
-379 NFINTNGQIIS
+379 
-390 KTWFGDCYAFYNGFA
+390 
-405 VVRLNGKWNFINT
+405 
-418 DGQIISNTWF
+418 
-428 DGCGIFK
+428 
-435 NGFARVELN
+435 
-444 GKTNYINTNGQIISK
+444 
-459 TWFDHCGNFNYNGV
+459 
-473 ARVKLNGQEHYINT
+473 
-487 NGQIVES
+487 
-494 KGKKTIYI
+494 KTIYI

-541 IENGSLETWYRGYN
+541 IENGSLETWYRGYD
-555 SKYGSNYTHLLWLTD
+555 SKYPNLGVPKNHGMWMTD
-570 DIDYARVY
+570 NIEYAKTYAEEFGKYGKIAKITIDW
-578 GNRIE
+578 
-583 EITLDMSKISPISL
+583 SKISWATEGEIYDL
-597 YELDDFCDDYYNG
+597 ELDVYDSDEDTCRIVKQNGYNAWICDYYSDG
-610 PDEEGSENL
+610 ARGLCLIDSSPIVSIEDVDESEYSN
-619 MSEGYNCYF
+619 YV
-628 FYANNDGSYCMCLWD
+628 
-643 NTPIISRRELSK
+643 
-655 EEYEKIEGYPGYDMK
+655 EENVEKDT
-670 NYDDIYE
+670 
-677 GAENDKYEL
+677 YEL
-686 GSENGDISP
+686 GPEKGMSP

-771 SKSEACKIARAFYK
+771 SKSEASKIARAFYK

-877 TKLHENNETKEIIT
+877 AKLHENNETKEIIT

-929 YDYEFTFAFDFPKS
+929 YNYEFTFAFDFPKS

-956 SKIGF
+956 GKIGF

-1013 PNILETYINPFI
+1013 PNILEAYINPFI

-1040 NDKGEVVPDACDKC
+1040 NDKGEVVPDTCNKC
-1054 GGEVVVQIH
+1054 GGKVVVQIH
-1063 GEPVYICK
+1063 GEPVYVCK

-1089 SEIVNPEDVDLSSF
+1089 SEVVNPEDVDLSSF

-1178 ERTDF
+1178 ERKEF

-1246 VNKAFI
+1246 VNKTFI

-1324 YIEKLVNIKS
+1324 YIEKLVNVKS
-1334 IAYDKLNSLR
+1334 MAYDKLNSLQ

>member
-1 MKTIYITEA
+1 M
-10 QKKNLTDLLLENE
+10 
-23 GTNMKRARKYLESK
+23 
-37 GYSPE
+37 
-42 QRQQILDSIR
+42 
-52 TDIPNSRLQQCKFL
+52 
-66 LGVTRLYMEG
+66 
-76 QLNNAQNIAAINKT
+76 
-90 LKYIA
+90 
-95 SDAHVNEYD
+95 
-104 FNLNGEN
+104 
-111 LDTLV
+111 
-116 QRFDGVAKDD
+116 
-126 LQASMNASN
+126 
-135 ARRLTVNNNYTIV
+135 
-148 PIDSPEEASKYGK
+148 
-161 YTSWCVTHD
+161 
-170 KNMYDSYTNNGSGR
+170 
-184 FYFCLH
+184 
-190 KGFENEPMVEG
+190 
-201 DGCPLDNY
+201 
-209 GLSMIAVSVTME
+209 
-221 GEVNTITCRW
+221 
-231 NHDNGGNDSI
+231 
-241 MTIEQLEDT
+241 
-250 LGRNFYQ
+250 
-257 TFKPYTREELHAKG
+257 
-271 FILFDEV
+271 
-278 QELLD
+278 
-283 DGKKPEE
+283 
-290 IFKYIDAFCEGFALV
+290 
-305 ELNDK
+305 
-310 INFINTNSQ
+310 
-319 LISNTWFDYG
+319 
-329 GYFRDGFARVQ
+329 
-340 LNDKCNFINT
+340 
-350 NGQIISKTWFDY
+350 
-362 GGYFRD
+362 
-368 GFACV
+368 
-373 KLNNQW
+373 
-379 NFINTNGQIIS
+379 
-390 KTWFGDCYAFYNGFA
+390 
-405 VVRLNGKWNFINT
+405 
-418 DGQIISNTWF
+418 
-428 DGCGIFK
+428 
-435 NGFARVELN
+435 
-444 GKTNYINTNGQIISK
+444 
-459 TWFDHCGNFNYNGV
+459 
-473 ARVKLNGQEHYINT
+473 
-487 NGQIVES
+487 
-494 KGKKTIYI
+494 KTIYI

-541 IENGSLETWYRGYN
+541 IENGSLETWYRGYD
-555 SKYGSNYTHLLWLTD
+555 SKYPNLGVPKNHGMWMTD
-570 DIDYARVY
+570 NIEYAKTYAEEFGKYGKIAKITIDW
-578 GNRIE
+578 
-583 EITLDMSKISPISL
+583 SKISWATEGEIYDL
-597 YELDDFCDDYYNG
+597 ELDVYDSDEDTCRIVKQNGYNAWICDYYSDG
-610 PDEEGSENL
+610 ARGLCLIDSSPIVSIEDVDESEYSN
-619 MSEGYNCYF
+619 YV
-628 FYANNDGSYCMCLWD
+628 
-643 NTPIISRRELSK
+643 
-655 EEYEKIEGYPGYDMK
+655 EENVEKDT
-670 NYDDIYE
+670 
-677 GAENDKYEL
+677 YEL
-686 GSENGDISP
+686 GPEKGMSP

-771 SKSEACKIARAFYK
+771 SKSEASKIARAFYK

-877 TKLHENNETKEIIT
+877 AKLHENNEAKEIIT
-891 LYHGVNRKGLEFN
+891 LYHGVNREGLEFN

-929 YDYEFTFAFDFPKS
+929 YNYEFTFAFDFPKS

-956 SKIGF
+956 GKIGF

-970 TSISSFLG
+970 TSISSFLD

-1040 NDKGEVVPDACDKC
+1040 NDKGEVVPDTCDKC

-1178 ERTDF
+1178 ERKEF

-1246 VNKAFI
+1246 VNKTFI

-1324 YIEKLVNIKS
+1324 YIEKLVNVKS
-1334 IAYDKLNSLR
+1334 MAYDKLNSLQ

>member
-1 MKTIYITEA
+1 M
-10 QKKNLTDLLLENE
+10 
-23 GTNMKRARKYLESK
+23 
-37 GYSPE
+37 
-42 QRQQILDSIR
+42 
-52 TDIPNSRLQQCKFL
+52 
-66 LGVTRLYMEG
+66 
-76 QLNNAQNIAAINKT
+76 
-90 LKYIA
+90 
-95 SDAHVNEYD
+95 
-104 FNLNGEN
+104 
-111 LDTLV
+111 
-116 QRFDGVAKDD
+116 
-126 LQASMNASN
+126 
-135 ARRLTVNNNYTIV
+135 
-148 PIDSPEEASKYGK
+148 
-161 YTSWCVTHD
+161 
-170 KNMYDSYTNNGSGR
+170 
-184 FYFCLH
+184 
-190 KGFENEPMVEG
+190 
-201 DGCPLDNY
+201 
-209 GLSMIAVSVTME
+209 
-221 GEVNTITCRW
+221 
-231 NHDNGGNDSI
+231 
-241 MTIEQLEDT
+241 
-250 LGRNFYQ
+250 
-257 TFKPYTREELHAKG
+257 
-271 FILFDEV
+271 
-278 QELLD
+278 
-283 DGKKPEE
+283 
-290 IFKYIDAFCEGFALV
+290 
-305 ELNDK
+305 
-310 INFINTNSQ
+310 
-319 LISNTWFDYG
+319 
-329 GYFRDGFARVQ
+329 
-340 LNDKCNFINT
+340 
-350 NGQIISKTWFDY
+350 
-362 GGYFRD
+362 
-368 GFACV
+368 
-373 KLNNQW
+373 
-379 NFINTNGQIIS
+379 
-390 KTWFGDCYAFYNGFA
+390 
-405 VVRLNGKWNFINT
+405 
-418 DGQIISNTWF
+418 
-428 DGCGIFK
+428 
-435 NGFARVELN
+435 
-444 GKTNYINTNGQIISK
+444 
-459 TWFDHCGNFNYNGV
+459 
-473 ARVKLNGQEHYINT
+473 
-487 NGQIVES
+487 
-494 KGKKTIYI
+494 KTIYI

-541 IENGSLETWYRGYN
+541 IENGSLETWYRGYD
-555 SKYGSNYTHLLWLTD
+555 SKYPNLGVPKNHGMWMTD
-570 DIDYARVY
+570 NIEYAKTYAEEFGKYGKIAKITIDW
-578 GNRIE
+578 
-583 EITLDMSKISPISL
+583 SKISWATEGEIYDL
-597 YELDDFCDDYYNG
+597 ELDVYDSDEDTCRIVKQNGYNAWICDYYSDG
-610 PDEEGSENL
+610 ARGLCLIDSSPIVSIEDVDESEYSN
-619 MSEGYNCYF
+619 YV
-628 FYANNDGSYCMCLWD
+628 
-643 NTPIISRRELSK
+643 
-655 EEYEKIEGYPGYDMK
+655 EENVEKDT
-670 NYDDIYE
+670 
-677 GAENDKYEL
+677 YEL
-686 GSENGDISP
+686 GPEKGMSP

-771 SKSEACKIARAFYK
+771 SKSEASKIARAFYK

-877 TKLHENNETKEIIT
+877 AKLHENNEAKEIIT
-891 LYHGVNRKGLEFN
+891 LYHGVNREGLEFN

-929 YDYEFTFAFDFPKS
+929 YNYEFTFAFDFPKS

-956 SKIGF
+956 GKIGF

-1013 PNILETYINPFI
+1013 PNILEAYINPFI

-1040 NDKGEVVPDACDKC
+1040 NDKGEVVPDTCNKC
-1054 GGEVVVQIH
+1054 GGKVVVQIH

-1178 ERTDF
+1178 ERKEF

-1246 VNKAFI
+1246 VNKTFI

-1324 YIEKLVNIKS
+1324 YIEKLVNVKS
-1334 IAYDKLNSLR
+1334 MAYDKLNSLQ

>member
-1 MKTIYITEA
+1 MSAFFLFNLTIYYYIDFMKTIYITEA
-10 QKKNLTDLLLENE
+10 QRKNLTDLLLENE

-42 QRQQILDSIR
+42 KRQQILDSIR

-76 QLNNAQNIAAINKT
+76 QLNNGNAIANLNKT

-104 FNLNGEN
+104 FNLNNEN
-111 LDTLV
+111 LDALV
-116 QRFDGVAKDD
+116 DRFKGVAKDD

-135 ARRLTVNNNYTIV
+135 ARQLTVNDNYTIV
-148 PIDSPEEASKYGK
+148 PIDSPEEASKYGE
-161 YTSWCVTHD
+161 YTSWCVTHHE
-170 KNMYDSYTNNGSGR
+170 NMYNSYTHNGSGR

-190 KGFENEPMVEG
+190 KGFENEPKIKG

-231 NHDNGGNDSI
+231 NHNNGGNDSI
-241 MTIEQLEDT
+241 MTIEQLEDVI
-250 LGRNFYQ
+250 GRNFYQ
-257 TFKPYTREELHAKG
+257 TFKPYTRDELHAKG
-271 FILFDEV
+271 VVLFDEV

-283 DGKKPEE
+283 CGKKPEE
-290 IFKYIDAFCEGFALV
+290 IFDSVVNFSNGFARVFLNDKYNFINDNRQLISKTWFDYCSNFYNGVARV

-310 INFINTNSQ
+310 YN
-319 LISNTWFDYG
+319 L
-329 GYFRDGFARVQ
+329 
-340 LNDKCNFINT
+340 INT
-350 NGQIISKTWFDY
+350 NGQIISDTWFDRCSD
-362 GGYFRD
+362 FRD
-368 GFACV
+368 GFSRV
-373 KLNNQW
+373 ELNNKY
-379 NFINTNGQIIS
+379 NLINTNGQ
-390 KTWFGDCYAFYNGFA
+390 
-405 VVRLNGKWNFINT
+405 L
-418 DGQIISNTWF
+418 
-428 DGCGIFK
+428 
-435 NGFARVELN
+435 
-444 GKTNYINTNGQIISK
+444 ISK
-459 TWFDHCGNFNYNGV
+459 TWFDCCGNFSNGFACVELNDNYNLINTNGQLISKTWFDYCV
-473 ARVKLNGQEHYINT
+473 NFSNGFAWVKLNGKEHYINT

-502 TEAQKKKIKKAIA
+502 TETQEKKIKKAIA

-570 DIDYARVY
+570 DINYARVY
-578 GNRIE
+578 GNRVE
-583 EITLDMSKISPISL
+583 EITLDMSKIFPISL

-610 PDEEGSENL
+610 PDEEGSEIL

-700 ESLDELDLY
+700 ES
-709 HGTNADFDKFD
+709 
-720 EKFYLTGIG
+720 
-729 EMAYGWGVYLSNS
+729 
-742 INTAKEYG
+742 
-750 PGGQIM
+750 
-756 TVEVPDGK
+756 
-764 YLDSRRI
+764 
-771 SKSEACKIARAFYK
+771 
-785 FFLSSEHGQV
+785 
-795 YKGSEKEFW
+795 
-804 DYECSCLE
+804 
-812 NVPDGSYLYG
+812 
-822 TISTFLGSDKEA
+822 
-834 SEWLHSIGY
+834 
-843 VGLRFPGHNSNTGEK
+843 
-858 FMNYVIF
+858 
-865 DANDVKIIKKEQ
+865 
-877 TKLHENNETKEIIT
+877 NEEIIT

-929 YDYEFTFAFDFPKS
+929 YNYEFTFAFDFPKS

-956 SKIGF
+956 GKIGF

-970 TSISSFLG
+970 TSINSFLDDI
-978 NTVVETNILD
+978 VVETNILND
-988 DRISKLQ
+988 KLSKLH

-1007 KEFKQY
+1007 KEFERY

-1040 NDKGEVVPDACDKC
+1040 NDKGEVVPDTCDKC

-1063 GEPVYICK
+1063 GEPVYVCK
-1071 DCGKYFGTVPFT
+1071 DCGKYFGTMPFT

-1103 NIKKNLNPKF
+1103 SIKKNLNPKF

-1148 TMTGS
+1148 TITGS

-1178 ERTDF
+1178 ERKEF

-1204 MGFPVEVFVQDVN
+1204 MGYPVEVFVQDVN

-1224 VYSLEKNKW
+1224 IYSLEKNKW
-1233 LIEPEREKLASSK
+1233 LIEPEREKLVSSK

-1265 LEYLLNKSKDDEY
+1265 LEYLLNKSKDNEY

-1288 NLFDKIKGERKIGF
+1288 KLFDKIKVERKLGF

-1311 NYNIVFKALRRNG
+1311 NYNIVFKSLRRNG
-1324 YIEKLVNIKS
+1324 YIEKLVNVKS
-1334 IAYDKLNSLR
+1334 MAYDKLNSLQ

>member
-1 MKTIYITEA
+1 M
-10 QKKNLTDLLLENE
+10 
-23 GTNMKRARKYLESK
+23 
-37 GYSPE
+37 
-42 QRQQILDSIR
+42 
-52 TDIPNSRLQQCKFL
+52 
-66 LGVTRLYMEG
+66 
-76 QLNNAQNIAAINKT
+76 
-90 LKYIA
+90 
-95 SDAHVNEYD
+95 
-104 FNLNGEN
+104 
-111 LDTLV
+111 
-116 QRFDGVAKDD
+116 
-126 LQASMNASN
+126 
-135 ARRLTVNNNYTIV
+135 
-148 PIDSPEEASKYGK
+148 
-161 YTSWCVTHD
+161 
-170 KNMYDSYTNNGSGR
+170 
-184 FYFCLH
+184 
-190 KGFENEPMVEG
+190 
-201 DGCPLDNY
+201 
-209 GLSMIAVSVTME
+209 
-221 GEVNTITCRW
+221 
-231 NHDNGGNDSI
+231 
-241 MTIEQLEDT
+241 
-250 LGRNFYQ
+250 
-257 TFKPYTREELHAKG
+257 
-271 FILFDEV
+271 
-278 QELLD
+278 
-283 DGKKPEE
+283 
-290 IFKYIDAFCEGFALV
+290 
-305 ELNDK
+305 
-310 INFINTNSQ
+310 
-319 LISNTWFDYG
+319 
-329 GYFRDGFARVQ
+329 
-340 LNDKCNFINT
+340 
-350 NGQIISKTWFDY
+350 
-362 GGYFRD
+362 
-368 GFACV
+368 
-373 KLNNQW
+373 
-379 NFINTNGQIIS
+379 
-390 KTWFGDCYAFYNGFA
+390 
-405 VVRLNGKWNFINT
+405 
-418 DGQIISNTWF
+418 
-428 DGCGIFK
+428 
-435 NGFARVELN
+435 
-444 GKTNYINTNGQIISK
+444 
-459 TWFDHCGNFNYNGV
+459 
-473 ARVKLNGQEHYINT
+473 
-487 NGQIVES
+487 
-494 KGKKTIYI
+494 KTIYI

-541 IENGSLETWYRGYN
+541 IENGSLETWYRGYD
-555 SKYGSNYTHLLWLTD
+555 SKYPNLGVPKNHGIWMTD
-570 DIDYARVY
+570 NIEYAKTYAEEFGKYGKIAKITIDW
-578 GNRIE
+578 
-583 EITLDMSKISPISL
+583 SKISWATEGEIYDL
-597 YELDDFCDDYYNG
+597 ELDAYCSDEDTCRIVKQNGYNAWICDYYSDDARGLCLIDSSPIVSIEDVDESEYSNYVEENVESDTYKLGAEKGMSPYYHVTEGIEPNRMVDVQQLIRSNKFKAWFGDWENDPQNASKVVNKNG
-610 PDEEGSENL
+610 IPLIVYHGSPKFIGDKFDKGRTGCSLNYGERGVFCTTQDISWAKRFSYPITQGHFLGTVKPDYSMPGDVLSGFVNL
-619 MSEGYNCYF
+619 RNPLNFFHLTDVDWKNIFDIIKNGYMRKF
-628 FYANNDGSYCMCLWD
+628 ATEDKIKELKMMNDEYKNHQGLKHFISSY
-643 NTPIISRRELSK
+643 NK
-655 EEYEKIEGYPGYDMK
+655 EENFGEVLRKYGYDGYIALMDNK
-670 NYDDIYE
+670 EDAIEYCFTEPNQFKSIYSLSFDALKDSIYE
-677 GAENDKYEL
+677 GKKKAVKNDEGKAVPEKCDKCGGDVVLQIHGEPVYVCKVCGKYFGTTPFNLNENI
-686 GSENGDISP
+686 ENNS

-720 EKFYLTGIG
+720 ENFYLTGIG

-771 SKSEACKIARAFYK
+771 SKSEASKIARAFYK

-822 TISTFLGSDKEA
+822 TISTFLGSDKET

-929 YDYEFTFAFDFPKS
+929 YNYEFTFAFDFPKS

-956 SKIGF
+956 NKIGF

-970 TSISSFLG
+970 TSISSFLD

-1040 NDKGEVVPDACDKC
+1040 NDKGEVVPDTCNKC
-1054 GGEVVVQIH
+1054 GGKVVVQIH
-1063 GEPVYICK
+1063 GEPVYVCK

-1178 ERTDF
+1178 ERKEF

-1246 VNKAFI
+1246 VNKTFI

-1324 YIEKLVNIKS
+1324 YIEKLVNVKS
-1334 IAYDKLNSLR
+1334 MAYDKLNSLH

>member
-1 MKTIYITEA
+1 MKTIYITET
-10 QKKNLTDLLLENE
+10 QRKNLTGLLLENE

-37 GYSPE
+37 GYGPE

-76 QLNNAQNIAAINKT
+76 QLNNGNAIANLNKT

-111 LDTLV
+111 LNTLV
-116 QRFDGVAKDD
+116 DRFKGVAKDD

-135 ARRLTVNNNYTIV
+135 ARQLTVNNNYMIV

-161 YTSWCVTHD
+161 YTSWCVTHHE
-170 KNMYDSYTNNGSGR
+170 NMYNSYTHNGSGR

-190 KGFENEPMVEG
+190 KGFENEPKVKGE
-201 DGCPLDNY
+201 GCPLDNY

-231 NHDNGGNDSI
+231 NHDNDGNDNI
-241 MTIEQLEDT
+241 MTIEQLEDII
-250 LGRNFYQ
+250 GRNFYQ
-257 TFKPYTREELHAKG
+257 TFKPYTRDELHAKG
-271 FILFDEV
+271 VVLFDEV

-290 IFKYIDAFCEGFALV
+290 IFDSVVNFSNGFARV
-305 ELNDK
+305 FLNDK
-310 INFINTNSQ
+310 YNFINGNRQ
-319 LISNTWFDYG
+319 LISNTWFDYCG
-329 GYFRDGFARVQ
+329 GFENGFAYVKLNNKYNLINTNGQLLSDTWFDACGDFYNGFARVQ
-340 LNDKCNFINT
+340 LNNEWNFINTNGQLLSKTWFDNCGNFKNGFARVILNDKCNFINT
-350 NGQIISKTWFDY
+350 NVQLISDTWFD
-362 GGYFRD
+362 G
-368 GFACV
+368 C
-373 KLNNQW
+373 N
-379 NFINTNGQIIS
+379 NFI
-390 KTWFGDCYAFYNGFA
+390 NGFA
-405 VVRLNGKWNFINT
+405 VVR
-418 DGQIISNTWF
+418 
-428 DGCGIFK
+428 
-435 NGFARVELN
+435 
-444 GKTNYINTNGQIISK
+444 
-459 TWFDHCGNFNYNGV
+459 
-473 ARVKLNGQEHYINT
+473 LNGQEHYINT

-494 KGKKTIYI
+494 KSR
-502 TEAQKKKIKKAIA
+502 KKIKKAIA

-541 IENGSLETWYRGYN
+541 IENNSLETWYRGYN

-643 NTPIISRRELSK
+643 NTPIVSRRELSK
-655 EEYEKIEGYPGYDMK
+655 EEYEKIEGYPGYGMK

-677 GAENDKYEL
+677 GVEDDKYEL
-686 GSENGDISP
+686 GAEKGMSP

-720 EKFYLTGIG
+720 ENFYLTGIG

-771 SKSEACKIARAFYK
+771 SKSEASKIAHAFYK

-877 TKLHENNETKEIIT
+877 AKLHENNETKEIIT
-891 LYHGVNRKGLEFN
+891 LYHGVNREGLEFN

-970 TSISSFLG
+970 TSISSFLD
-978 NTVVETNILD
+978 NTVVETDILD
-988 DRISKLQ
+988 NKLSKLQ

-1040 NDKGEVVPDACDKC
+1040 NDKGEVVPDTCDKC

-1103 NIKKNLNPKF
+1103 SIKKNLNPKF

-1204 MGFPVEVFVQDVN
+1204 MGYPVEVFVQDVN

-1311 NYNIVFKALRRNG
+1311 NYNIVFKALKRNG
-1324 YIEKLVNIKS
+1324 YLEKLYNLKCASYNKYKS
-1334 IAYDKLNSLR
+1334 TT

>member
-1 MKTIYITEA
+1 M
-10 QKKNLTDLLLENE
+10 
-23 GTNMKRARKYLESK
+23 
-37 GYSPE
+37 
-42 QRQQILDSIR
+42 
-52 TDIPNSRLQQCKFL
+52 
-66 LGVTRLYMEG
+66 
-76 QLNNAQNIAAINKT
+76 
-90 LKYIA
+90 
-95 SDAHVNEYD
+95 
-104 FNLNGEN
+104 
-111 LDTLV
+111 
-116 QRFDGVAKDD
+116 
-126 LQASMNASN
+126 
-135 ARRLTVNNNYTIV
+135 
-148 PIDSPEEASKYGK
+148 
-161 YTSWCVTHD
+161 
-170 KNMYDSYTNNGSGR
+170 
-184 FYFCLH
+184 
-190 KGFENEPMVEG
+190 
-201 DGCPLDNY
+201 
-209 GLSMIAVSVTME
+209 
-221 GEVNTITCRW
+221 
-231 NHDNGGNDSI
+231 
-241 MTIEQLEDT
+241 
-250 LGRNFYQ
+250 
-257 TFKPYTREELHAKG
+257 
-271 FILFDEV
+271 
-278 QELLD
+278 
-283 DGKKPEE
+283 
-290 IFKYIDAFCEGFALV
+290 
-305 ELNDK
+305 
-310 INFINTNSQ
+310 
-319 LISNTWFDYG
+319 
-329 GYFRDGFARVQ
+329 
-340 LNDKCNFINT
+340 
-350 NGQIISKTWFDY
+350 
-362 GGYFRD
+362 
-368 GFACV
+368 
-373 KLNNQW
+373 
-379 NFINTNGQIIS
+379 
-390 KTWFGDCYAFYNGFA
+390 
-405 VVRLNGKWNFINT
+405 
-418 DGQIISNTWF
+418 
-428 DGCGIFK
+428 
-435 NGFARVELN
+435 
-444 GKTNYINTNGQIISK
+444 
-459 TWFDHCGNFNYNGV
+459 
-473 ARVKLNGQEHYINT
+473 
-487 NGQIVES
+487 
-494 KGKKTIYI
+494 KTIYI

-541 IENGSLETWYRGYN
+541 IENGSLETWYRGYD
-555 SKYGSNYTHLLWLTD
+555 SKYPNLGVPKNHGMWMTD
-570 DIDYARVY
+570 NIEYAKTYAEEFGKYGKIAKITIDW
-578 GNRIE
+578 
-583 EITLDMSKISPISL
+583 SKISWATEGEIYDL
-597 YELDDFCDDYYNG
+597 ELDVYDSDEDTCRIVKQNGYNAWICDYYSDG
-610 PDEEGSENL
+610 ARGLCLIDSSPIVSIEDVDESEYSN
-619 MSEGYNCYF
+619 YV
-628 FYANNDGSYCMCLWD
+628 
-643 NTPIISRRELSK
+643 
-655 EEYEKIEGYPGYDMK
+655 EENVEKDT
-670 NYDDIYE
+670 
-677 GAENDKYEL
+677 YEL
-686 GSENGDISP
+686 GPEKGMSP

-771 SKSEACKIARAFYK
+771 SKSEASKIARAFYK

-877 TKLHENNETKEIIT
+877 AKLHENNETKEIIT

-929 YDYEFTFAFDFPKS
+929 YNYEFTFAFDFPKS

-956 SKIGF
+956 GKIGF

-970 TSISSFLG
+970 TSISSFLD

-1040 NDKGEVVPDACDKC
+1040 NDKGEVVPDTCDKC

-1178 ERTDF
+1178 ERKEF

-1246 VNKAFI
+1246 VNKTFI

-1324 YIEKLVNIKS
+1324 YIEKLVNVKS
-1334 IAYDKLNSLR
+1334 MAYDKLNSLQ

>member
-1 MKTIYITEA
+1 M
-10 QKKNLTDLLLENE
+10 
-23 GTNMKRARKYLESK
+23 
-37 GYSPE
+37 
-42 QRQQILDSIR
+42 
-52 TDIPNSRLQQCKFL
+52 
-66 LGVTRLYMEG
+66 
-76 QLNNAQNIAAINKT
+76 
-90 LKYIA
+90 
-95 SDAHVNEYD
+95 
-104 FNLNGEN
+104 
-111 LDTLV
+111 
-116 QRFDGVAKDD
+116 
-126 LQASMNASN
+126 
-135 ARRLTVNNNYTIV
+135 
-148 PIDSPEEASKYGK
+148 
-161 YTSWCVTHD
+161 
-170 KNMYDSYTNNGSGR
+170 
-184 FYFCLH
+184 
-190 KGFENEPMVEG
+190 
-201 DGCPLDNY
+201 
-209 GLSMIAVSVTME
+209 
-221 GEVNTITCRW
+221 
-231 NHDNGGNDSI
+231 
-241 MTIEQLEDT
+241 
-250 LGRNFYQ
+250 
-257 TFKPYTREELHAKG
+257 
-271 FILFDEV
+271 
-278 QELLD
+278 
-283 DGKKPEE
+283 
-290 IFKYIDAFCEGFALV
+290 
-305 ELNDK
+305 
-310 INFINTNSQ
+310 
-319 LISNTWFDYG
+319 
-329 GYFRDGFARVQ
+329 
-340 LNDKCNFINT
+340 
-350 NGQIISKTWFDY
+350 
-362 GGYFRD
+362 
-368 GFACV
+368 
-373 KLNNQW
+373 
-379 NFINTNGQIIS
+379 
-390 KTWFGDCYAFYNGFA
+390 
-405 VVRLNGKWNFINT
+405 
-418 DGQIISNTWF
+418 
-428 DGCGIFK
+428 
-435 NGFARVELN
+435 
-444 GKTNYINTNGQIISK
+444 
-459 TWFDHCGNFNYNGV
+459 
-473 ARVKLNGQEHYINT
+473 
-487 NGQIVES
+487 
-494 KGKKTIYI
+494 KTIYI

-541 IENGSLETWYRGYN
+541 IENGSLETWYRGYD
-555 SKYGSNYTHLLWLTD
+555 SKYPNLGVPKNHGMWMTD
-570 DIDYARVY
+570 NIEYAKTYAEEFGKYGKIAKITIDW
-578 GNRIE
+578 
-583 EITLDMSKISPISL
+583 SKISWATEGEIYDL
-597 YELDDFCDDYYNG
+597 ELDVYDSDEDTCRIVKQNGYNAWICDYYSDG
-610 PDEEGSENL
+610 ARGLCLIDSSPIVSIEDVDESEYSN
-619 MSEGYNCYF
+619 YV
-628 FYANNDGSYCMCLWD
+628 
-643 NTPIISRRELSK
+643 
-655 EEYEKIEGYPGYDMK
+655 EENVEKDT
-670 NYDDIYE
+670 
-677 GAENDKYEL
+677 YEL
-686 GSENGDISP
+686 GPEKGMSP

-771 SKSEACKIARAFYK
+771 SKSEASKIARAFYK

-877 TKLHENNETKEIIT
+877 AKLHENNETKEIIT
-891 LYHGVNRKGLEFN
+891 LYHGVNREGLEFN

-929 YDYEFTFAFDFPKS
+929 YNYEFTFAFDFPKS

-956 SKIGF
+956 GKIGF

-970 TSISSFLG
+970 TSISSFLD

-1013 PNILETYINPFI
+1013 PNILEAYINPFI

-1040 NDKGEVVPDACDKC
+1040 NDKGEVVPDTCDKC

-1063 GEPVYICK
+1063 GEPVYVCK

-1089 SEIVNPEDVDLSSF
+1089 SEVVNPEDVDLSSF

-1178 ERTDF
+1178 ERKEF

-1246 VNKAFI
+1246 VNKTFI

-1324 YIEKLVNIKS
+1324 YIEKLVNVKS
-1334 IAYDKLNSLR
+1334 MAYDKLNSLQ

>member
-1 MKTIYITEA
+1 M
-10 QKKNLTDLLLENE
+10 
-23 GTNMKRARKYLESK
+23 
-37 GYSPE
+37 
-42 QRQQILDSIR
+42 
-52 TDIPNSRLQQCKFL
+52 
-66 LGVTRLYMEG
+66 
-76 QLNNAQNIAAINKT
+76 
-90 LKYIA
+90 
-95 SDAHVNEYD
+95 
-104 FNLNGEN
+104 
-111 LDTLV
+111 
-116 QRFDGVAKDD
+116 
-126 LQASMNASN
+126 
-135 ARRLTVNNNYTIV
+135 
-148 PIDSPEEASKYGK
+148 
-161 YTSWCVTHD
+161 
-170 KNMYDSYTNNGSGR
+170 
-184 FYFCLH
+184 
-190 KGFENEPMVEG
+190 
-201 DGCPLDNY
+201 
-209 GLSMIAVSVTME
+209 
-221 GEVNTITCRW
+221 
-231 NHDNGGNDSI
+231 
-241 MTIEQLEDT
+241 
-250 LGRNFYQ
+250 
-257 TFKPYTREELHAKG
+257 
-271 FILFDEV
+271 
-278 QELLD
+278 
-283 DGKKPEE
+283 
-290 IFKYIDAFCEGFALV
+290 
-305 ELNDK
+305 
-310 INFINTNSQ
+310 
-319 LISNTWFDYG
+319 
-329 GYFRDGFARVQ
+329 
-340 LNDKCNFINT
+340 
-350 NGQIISKTWFDY
+350 
-362 GGYFRD
+362 
-368 GFACV
+368 
-373 KLNNQW
+373 
-379 NFINTNGQIIS
+379 
-390 KTWFGDCYAFYNGFA
+390 
-405 VVRLNGKWNFINT
+405 
-418 DGQIISNTWF
+418 
-428 DGCGIFK
+428 
-435 NGFARVELN
+435 
-444 GKTNYINTNGQIISK
+444 
-459 TWFDHCGNFNYNGV
+459 
-473 ARVKLNGQEHYINT
+473 
-487 NGQIVES
+487 
-494 KGKKTIYI
+494 KTIYI

-541 IENGSLETWYRGYN
+541 IENGSLETWYRGYD
-555 SKYGSNYTHLLWLTD
+555 SKYPNLGVPKNHGMWMTD
-570 DIDYARVY
+570 NIEYAKTYAEEFGKYGKIAKITIDW
-578 GNRIE
+578 
-583 EITLDMSKISPISL
+583 SKISWATEGEIYDL
-597 YELDDFCDDYYNG
+597 ELDVYDSDEDTCRIVKQNGYNAWICDYYSDG
-610 PDEEGSENL
+610 ARGLCLIDSSPIVSIEDVDESEYSN
-619 MSEGYNCYF
+619 YV
-628 FYANNDGSYCMCLWD
+628 
-643 NTPIISRRELSK
+643 
-655 EEYEKIEGYPGYDMK
+655 EENVEKDT
-670 NYDDIYE
+670 
-677 GAENDKYEL
+677 YEL
-686 GSENGDISP
+686 GPEKGMSP

-771 SKSEACKIARAFYK
+771 SKSEASKIARAFYK

-877 TKLHENNETKEIIT
+877 AKLHENNETKEIIT

-929 YDYEFTFAFDFPKS
+929 YNYEFTFAFDFPKS

-956 SKIGF
+956 NKIGF

-978 NTVVETNILD
+978 NTVVETDILD

-1013 PNILETYINPFI
+1013 PNILEAYINPFI

-1040 NDKGEVVPDACDKC
+1040 NDKGEVVPDTCNKC
-1054 GGEVVVQIH
+1054 GGKVVVQIH
-1063 GEPVYICK
+1063 GEPVYVCK

-1089 SEIVNPEDVDLSSF
+1089 SEVVNPEDVDLSSF

-1178 ERTDF
+1178 ERKEF

-1324 YIEKLVNIKS
+1324 YIEKLVNVKS
-1334 IAYDKLNSLR
+1334 IAYDKLNSLQ

>member
-1 MKTIYITEA
+1 M
-10 QKKNLTDLLLENE
+10 
-23 GTNMKRARKYLESK
+23 
-37 GYSPE
+37 
-42 QRQQILDSIR
+42 
-52 TDIPNSRLQQCKFL
+52 
-66 LGVTRLYMEG
+66 
-76 QLNNAQNIAAINKT
+76 
-90 LKYIA
+90 
-95 SDAHVNEYD
+95 
-104 FNLNGEN
+104 
-111 LDTLV
+111 
-116 QRFDGVAKDD
+116 
-126 LQASMNASN
+126 
-135 ARRLTVNNNYTIV
+135 
-148 PIDSPEEASKYGK
+148 
-161 YTSWCVTHD
+161 
-170 KNMYDSYTNNGSGR
+170 
-184 FYFCLH
+184 
-190 KGFENEPMVEG
+190 
-201 DGCPLDNY
+201 
-209 GLSMIAVSVTME
+209 
-221 GEVNTITCRW
+221 
-231 NHDNGGNDSI
+231 
-241 MTIEQLEDT
+241 
-250 LGRNFYQ
+250 
-257 TFKPYTREELHAKG
+257 
-271 FILFDEV
+271 
-278 QELLD
+278 
-283 DGKKPEE
+283 
-290 IFKYIDAFCEGFALV
+290 
-305 ELNDK
+305 
-310 INFINTNSQ
+310 
-319 LISNTWFDYG
+319 
-329 GYFRDGFARVQ
+329 
-340 LNDKCNFINT
+340 
-350 NGQIISKTWFDY
+350 
-362 GGYFRD
+362 
-368 GFACV
+368 
-373 KLNNQW
+373 
-379 NFINTNGQIIS
+379 
-390 KTWFGDCYAFYNGFA
+390 
-405 VVRLNGKWNFINT
+405 
-418 DGQIISNTWF
+418 
-428 DGCGIFK
+428 
-435 NGFARVELN
+435 
-444 GKTNYINTNGQIISK
+444 
-459 TWFDHCGNFNYNGV
+459 
-473 ARVKLNGQEHYINT
+473 
-487 NGQIVES
+487 
-494 KGKKTIYI
+494 KTIYI

-541 IENGSLETWYRGYN
+541 IENGSLETWYRGYD
-555 SKYGSNYTHLLWLTD
+555 SKYPNLGVPKNHGMWMTD
-570 DIDYARVY
+570 NIEYAKTYAEEFGKYGKIAKITIDW
-578 GNRIE
+578 
-583 EITLDMSKISPISL
+583 SKISWATEGEIYDL
-597 YELDDFCDDYYNG
+597 ELDVYDSDEDTCRIVKQNGYNAWICDYYSDG
-610 PDEEGSENL
+610 ARGLCLIDSSPIVSIEDVDESEYSN
-619 MSEGYNCYF
+619 YV
-628 FYANNDGSYCMCLWD
+628 
-643 NTPIISRRELSK
+643 
-655 EEYEKIEGYPGYDMK
+655 EENVEKDT
-670 NYDDIYE
+670 
-677 GAENDKYEL
+677 YEL
-686 GSENGDISP
+686 GPEKGMSP

-771 SKSEACKIARAFYK
+771 SKSEASKIARAFYK

-877 TKLHENNETKEIIT
+877 AKLHENNEAKEIIT
-891 LYHGVNRKGLEFN
+891 LYHGVNREGLEFN

-929 YDYEFTFAFDFPKS
+929 YNYEFTFAFDFPKS

-956 SKIGF
+956 GKIGF

-978 NTVVETNILD
+978 NTVVETDILD

-1013 PNILETYINPFI
+1013 PNILEAYINPFI

-1040 NDKGEVVPDACDKC
+1040 NDKGEVVPDTCDKC

-1178 ERTDF
+1178 ERKEF

-1246 VNKAFI
+1246 VNKTFI

-1324 YIEKLVNIKS
+1324 YIEKLVNVKS
-1334 IAYDKLNSLR
+1334 MAYDKLNSLQ

>member
-1 MKTIYITEA
+1 MKTIYITE
-10 QKKNLTDLLLENE
+10 T
-23 GTNMKRARKYLESK
+23 
-37 GYSPE
+37 
-42 QRQQILDSIR
+42 
-52 TDIPNSRLQQCKFL
+52 
-66 LGVTRLYMEG
+66 
-76 QLNNAQNIAAINKT
+76 
-90 LKYIA
+90 
-95 SDAHVNEYD
+95 
-104 FNLNGEN
+104 
-111 LDTLV
+111 
-116 QRFDGVAKDD
+116 
-126 LQASMNASN
+126 
-135 ARRLTVNNNYTIV
+135 
-148 PIDSPEEASKYGK
+148 
-161 YTSWCVTHD
+161 
-170 KNMYDSYTNNGSGR
+170 
-184 FYFCLH
+184 
-190 KGFENEPMVEG
+190 
-201 DGCPLDNY
+201 
-209 GLSMIAVSVTME
+209 
-221 GEVNTITCRW
+221 
-231 NHDNGGNDSI
+231 
-241 MTIEQLEDT
+241 
-250 LGRNFYQ
+250 
-257 TFKPYTREELHAKG
+257 
-271 FILFDEV
+271 
-278 QELLD
+278 QE
-283 DGKKPEE
+283 
-290 IFKYIDAFCEGFALV
+290 
-305 ELNDK
+305 
-310 INFINTNSQ
+310 
-319 LISNTWFDYG
+319 
-329 GYFRDGFARVQ
+329 
-340 LNDKCNFINT
+340 
-350 NGQIISKTWFDY
+350 
-362 GGYFRD
+362 
-368 GFACV
+368 
-373 KLNNQW
+373 
-379 NFINTNGQIIS
+379 
-390 KTWFGDCYAFYNGFA
+390 
-405 VVRLNGKWNFINT
+405 
-418 DGQIISNTWF
+418 
-428 DGCGIFK
+428 
-435 NGFARVELN
+435 
-444 GKTNYINTNGQIISK
+444 
-459 TWFDHCGNFNYNGV
+459 
-473 ARVKLNGQEHYINT
+473 
-487 NGQIVES
+487 
-494 KGKKTIYI
+494 
-502 TEAQKKKIKKAIA
+502 KKIKKAIA

-720 EKFYLTGIG
+720 ENFYLTGIG

-929 YDYEFTFAFDFPKS
+929 YNYEFTFAFDFPKS

-970 TSISSFLG
+970 TSISSFLD
-978 NTVVETNILD
+978 NTVVETDILD
-988 DRISKLQ
+988 NKLSKLQ

-1089 SEIVNPEDVDLSSF
+1089 SEVVNPEDVDLSSF